1 MKYLFADLETFS
13 PLNLPQV
20 GSFRYAE
27 DCEILLWGYAID
39 TEPARVW
46 DCTNPQ
52 TKEMPEA
59 LAKALKEV
67 QAGERKIVWHNGMMF
82 DTVVLAAHGYHIPLE
97 MIVDTMVIAYQHGL
111 PGALGDLCD
120 VLRMPTDKAKDKDG
134 KRLVQLF
141 CKPQPECYRVR
152 RHDRYTKPEDWIK
165 FVNYCRLDVEAEREL
180 FKALPKWNCTEWEH
194 RLQVLDAEINRR
206 GVKVDI
212 ELAKAAVELSE
223 RRKGILAEE
232 TQRQTNGEVGAAT
245 QRDAL
250 IGYMAREYGWKID
263 TMTKAEL
270 EKRVDDPSV
279 PEPVRELLKLRLMST
294 KTSIQKFKAL
304 LRRVNKDGRMRGGLQ
319 FRGAARTG
327 RWCLTGDHEVL
338 TPNGWVRLD
347 EWQGG
352 EIACWNVDETV
363 DFMEAKALAFPYEGE
378 MCAIESKRVSQISTP
393 DHRMACAWGTKREWR
408 VKTAEECALGKVRI
422 PYYGR
427 RKLPWFCVEE
437 IPLRVAVMT
446 QADGHFS
453 SRGRVTFH
461 FKKERKVA
469 RCQMLLSAAGI
480 RFSRNTYETGTV
492 FTVYPSDIP
501 EWLRAFE
508 EKVFSP
514 ALFDA
519 DPDVFFDELSFW
531 DGSVST
537 KNSFQYS
544 TAVRANA
551 DFVQAFAHMS
561 GRAAIL
567 LERPGRKEGWSTIYT
582 LNIWENGSNRSVV
595 MPEAHSKQA
604 FKGTVYCA
612 ETKTGFFMVRRNGRV
627 WVTGN
632 SGRGMQLQNL
642 ARPTVSQ
649 KEIDFATE
657 VLKQRD
663 GTFECFYDD
672 PSVILPNLLRG
683 EIIAPA
689 GKKLIVADYSNV
701 EGRVLAWL
709 AGEEWKLQAF
719 RDFDAGHG
727 HDLYKLAYARAFGV
741 KPEDVTKPQRQI
753 GKVLELALGYGGGA
767 AAFARFASGYGMNL
781 NEMAEYVK
789 SSAPRADWLDAADS
803 YSFFAEKKMTGGLER
818 ETFIACETLKR
829 LWRKSNPK
837 IVQFWANVGQ
847 AVQKTIVSRESVRVG
862 YVAFARTESFL
873 VIRLPSGRLLC
884 YPSPKT
890 NPGVGKD
897 SFTYM
902 GVNQF
907 SRKWEKIESY
917 GAKACIA
924 AGTPVLCRDGWT
936 PIEDVTPQDEV
947 WDGVEW
953 VRQEGAVS
961 KGAKQTLTAYGVR
974 MTPDHKVLTTEG
986 WRDASQSE
994 KFSRADCRIPDGYGV
1009 CGFERASHAVE
1020 VPVRCLREDGCS
1032 EFQSTRAL
1040 QERQKPSVMRMP
1052 EREIHRREDRPARHE
1067 SDADMVSVALHEGA
1081 LRDPDRASMEELRG
1095 PRDHSLQGVE
1105 RVVREVLRGHGSDI
1119 PEGATARSNRQR
1131 EGLLEGQ
1138 LPMGIRSREL
1148 QQPAKDS
1155 ARGREAAC
1163 GLVAGNRNRYD
1174 DPVLQT
1180 GARLPEGASVRQ
1192 AGRDEQVYD
1201 LVNCGPRHRFVVL
1214 GEEGPL
1220 IVHNCENIT
1229 QAVACDLLSEGLLRM
1244 DAAGY
1249 KTVLTIHDEAI
1260 TEAPDTDEFTFKK
1273 MEHLMSTL
1281 PDWAPGLPLV
1291 AAGYEAD
1298 RYRKD

>member
-39 TEPARVW
+39 NEPARVW

-59 LAKALKEV
+59 LAKALKEA

-82 DTVVLAAHGYHIPLE
+82 DTVVLAAHGYPIPLE

-141 CKPQPECYRVR
+141 CKPQPECYKVR

-206 GVKVDI
+206 GMQIDVD
-212 ELAKAAVELSE
+212 LAEAAVELSE
-223 RRKGILAEE
+223 RNKKLLAEE

-250 IGYMAREYGWKID
+250 IDYMAREYGWKID

-319 FRGAARTG
+319 FRGASRTG
-327 RWCLTGDHEVL
+327 RW
-338 TPNGWVRLD
+338 
-347 EWQGG
+347 
-352 EIACWNVDETV
+352 
-363 DFMEAKALAFPYEGE
+363 
-378 MCAIESKRVSQISTP
+378 
-393 DHRMACAWGTKREWR
+393 
-408 VKTAEECALGKVRI
+408 
-422 PYYGR
+422 
-427 RKLPWFCVEE
+427 
-437 IPLRVAVMT
+437 
-446 QADGHFS
+446 
-453 SRGRVTFH
+453 
-461 FKKERKVA
+461 
-469 RCQMLLSAAGI
+469 
-480 RFSRNTYETGTV
+480 
-492 FTVYPSDIP
+492 
-501 EWLRAFE
+501 
-508 EKVFSP
+508 
-514 ALFDA
+514 
-519 DPDVFFDELSFW
+519 
-531 DGSVST
+531 
-537 KNSFQYS
+537 
-544 TAVRANA
+544 
-551 DFVQAFAHMS
+551 
-561 GRAAIL
+561 
-567 LERPGRKEGWSTIYT
+567 
-582 LNIWENGSNRSVV
+582 
-595 MPEAHSKQA
+595 
-604 FKGTVYCA
+604 
-612 ETKTGFFMVRRNGRV
+612 
-627 WVTGN
+627 
-632 SGRGMQLQNL
+632 SGRGFQGQNL

-649 KEIDFATE
+649 DEIDFATK

-683 EIIAPA
+683 EIIAPS

-727 HDLYKLAYARAFGV
+727 HDLYKLAYAKAFGV

-767 AAFARFASGYGMNL
+767 PAFARFAKAYGIDL
-781 NEMAEYVK
+781 SDMAEYVK
-789 SSAPRADWLDAADS
+789 STAPRAVWLEAVDG
-803 YSFFAEKKMTGGLER
+803 YPYFVEKNRTGGLER
-818 ETFIACETLKR
+818 EPFIACDVLKR

-847 AVQKTIVSRESVRVG
+847 AVQKAIVSRESVRVG

-1067 SDADMVSVALHEGA
+1067 PDADMVSVALHEGA

-1220 IVHNCENIT
+1220 IVHNCENVT

-1281 PDWAPGLPLV
+1281 PDWAPELPLV
-1291 AAGYEAD
+1291 AAGYEAY

>member
-39 TEPARVW
+39 NEPARVW
-46 DCTNPQ
+46 DRTNPQ

-120 VLRMPTDKAKDKDG
+120 VLSMPTDKAKDKDG

-141 CKPQPECYRVR
+141 CKPQPECYKVR

-250 IGYMAREYGWKID
+250 IDYMAREYGWKID

-642 ARPTVSQ
+642 ARPTMPQ
-649 KEIDFATE
+649 REIDFAAA
-657 VLKQRD
+657 VLKD
-663 GTFECFYDD
+663 GTFECFYED
-672 PSVILPNLLRG
+672 PSSVLPNLLRG

-767 AAFARFASGYGMNL
+767 PAFARFAKAYGIDL
-781 NEMAEYVK
+781 SDMAEYVK
-789 SSAPRADWLDAADS
+789 STAPRAVWLEAVDG
-803 YSFFAEKKMTGGLER
+803 YPYFVEKNRTGGLER
-818 ETFIACETLKR
+818 EPFIACDVLKR

-847 AVQKTIVSRESVRVG
+847 AVQKAIVSRESVRVG
-862 YVAFARTESFL
+862 YVAFTRTESFL

-917 GAKACIA
+917 GAKN
-924 AGTPVLCRDGWT
+924 V
-936 PIEDVTPQDEV
+936 
-947 WDGVEW
+947 
-953 VRQEGAVS
+953 
-961 KGAKQTLTAYGVR
+961 
-974 MTPDHKVLTTEG
+974 
-986 WRDASQSE
+986 
-994 KFSRADCRIPDGYGV
+994 
-1009 CGFERASHAVE
+1009 
-1020 VPVRCLREDGCS
+1020 
-1032 EFQSTRAL
+1032 
-1040 QERQKPSVMRMP
+1040 
-1052 EREIHRREDRPARHE
+1052 
-1067 SDADMVSVALHEGA
+1067 
-1081 LRDPDRASMEELRG
+1081 
-1095 PRDHSLQGVE
+1095 
-1105 RVVREVLRGHGSDI
+1105 
-1119 PEGATARSNRQR
+1119 
-1131 EGLLEGQ
+1131 
-1138 LPMGIRSREL
+1138 
-1148 QQPAKDS
+1148 
-1155 ARGREAAC
+1155 
-1163 GLVAGNRNRYD
+1163 
-1174 DPVLQT
+1174 
-1180 GARLPEGASVRQ
+1180 
-1192 AGRDEQVYD
+1192 
-1201 LVNCGPRHRFVVL
+1201 
-1214 GEEGPL
+1214 
-1220 IVHNCENIT
+1220 ENIT

-1281 PDWAPGLPLV
+1281 PDWAPELPLV
-1291 AAGYEAD
+1291 AAGYEAY

>member
-39 TEPARVW
+39 NEPARVW
-46 DCTNPQ
+46 DCTNPR

-82 DTVVLAAHGYHIPLE
+82 DTVVLAAHGYPIPLE

-141 CKPQPECYRVR
+141 CKPQPECYKVR

-180 FKALPKWNCTEWEH
+180 FRALPKWNCTEWEH

-250 IGYMAREYGWKID
+250 IDYMAREYGWKID

-595 MPEAHSKQA
+595 TPEAHSKQA

-642 ARPTVSQ
+642 ARPTMPQ
-649 KEIDFATE
+649 REIDFAAA
-657 VLKQRD
+657 VLKD
-663 GTFECFYDD
+663 GTFECFYED
-672 PSVILPNLLRG
+672 PSSVLPNLLRG

-727 HDLYKLAYARAFGV
+727 HDLYKLAYAKAFGV

-767 AAFARFASGYGMNL
+767 PAFARFAKAYGIDL
-781 NEMAEYVK
+781 SDMAEYVK
-789 SSAPRADWLDAADS
+789 STAPRAVWLEAVDG
-803 YSFFAEKKMTGGLER
+803 YPYFVEKNRTGGLER
-818 ETFIACETLKR
+818 EAFIACDVLKR
-829 LWRKSNPK
+829 LWRKTNPK

-847 AVQKTIVSRESVRVG
+847 AVQKAIVSRESVRVG
-862 YVAFARTESFL
+862 YVAFTRTESFL

-917 GAKACIA
+917 GAKN
-924 AGTPVLCRDGWT
+924 V
-936 PIEDVTPQDEV
+936 
-947 WDGVEW
+947 
-953 VRQEGAVS
+953 
-961 KGAKQTLTAYGVR
+961 
-974 MTPDHKVLTTEG
+974 
-986 WRDASQSE
+986 
-994 KFSRADCRIPDGYGV
+994 
-1009 CGFERASHAVE
+1009 
-1020 VPVRCLREDGCS
+1020 
-1032 EFQSTRAL
+1032 
-1040 QERQKPSVMRMP
+1040 
-1052 EREIHRREDRPARHE
+1052 
-1067 SDADMVSVALHEGA
+1067 
-1081 LRDPDRASMEELRG
+1081 
-1095 PRDHSLQGVE
+1095 
-1105 RVVREVLRGHGSDI
+1105 
-1119 PEGATARSNRQR
+1119 
-1131 EGLLEGQ
+1131 
-1138 LPMGIRSREL
+1138 
-1148 QQPAKDS
+1148 
-1155 ARGREAAC
+1155 
-1163 GLVAGNRNRYD
+1163 
-1174 DPVLQT
+1174 
-1180 GARLPEGASVRQ
+1180 
-1192 AGRDEQVYD
+1192 
-1201 LVNCGPRHRFVVL
+1201 
-1214 GEEGPL
+1214 
-1220 IVHNCENIT
+1220 ENIT

-1291 AAGYEAD
+1291 AAGYEAY

>member
-1 MKYLFADLETFS
+1 MKLLYCDLETFS

-27 DCEILLWGYAID
+27 DCEILLWGYAVD
-39 TEPARVW
+39 DEPARVW
-46 DCTNPQ
+46 DCTNPK

-67 QAGERKIVWHNGMMF
+67 RAGERKIVWHNGMMF
-82 DTVVLAAHGYHIPLE
+82 DTVVLEALGYPIPLD
-97 MIVDTMVIAYQHGL
+97 MIIDTMVVAYQHGL

-141 CKPQPECYRVR
+141 CKPQPDCYKVR
-152 RHDRYTKPEDWIK
+152 RHTRDTKPEDWVK
-165 FVNYCRLDVEAEREL
+165 FVNYCRLDVEAERAL
-180 FKALPKWNCTEWEH
+180 YKALPKWNCTPWEH

-206 GVKVDI
+206 GVMVDV
-212 ELAKAAVELSE
+212 ELAEAAVELSE

-250 IGYMAREYGWKID
+250 IDYMFRHYGWKIES
-263 TMTKAEL
+263 MTKSEL

-304 LRRVNKDGRMRGGLQ
+304 LRRINKDGRMRGCLQ
-319 FRGAARTG
+319 FRGASRTG
-327 RWCLTGDHEVL
+327 RW
-338 TPNGWVRLD
+338 
-347 EWQGG
+347 
-352 EIACWNVDETV
+352 
-363 DFMEAKALAFPYEGE
+363 
-378 MCAIESKRVSQISTP
+378 
-393 DHRMACAWGTKREWR
+393 
-408 VKTAEECALGKVRI
+408 
-422 PYYGR
+422 
-427 RKLPWFCVEE
+427 
-437 IPLRVAVMT
+437 
-446 QADGHFS
+446 S
-453 SRGRVTFH
+453 S
-461 FKKERKVA
+461 
-469 RCQMLLSAAGI
+469 
-480 RFSRNTYETGTV
+480 
-492 FTVYPSDIP
+492 
-501 EWLRAFE
+501 
-508 EKVFSP
+508 
-514 ALFDA
+514 
-519 DPDVFFDELSFW
+519 
-531 DGSVST
+531 
-537 KNSFQYS
+537 
-544 TAVRANA
+544 
-551 DFVQAFAHMS
+551 
-561 GRAAIL
+561 
-567 LERPGRKEGWSTIYT
+567 
-582 LNIWENGSNRSVV
+582 
-595 MPEAHSKQA
+595 
-604 FKGTVYCA
+604 
-612 ETKTGFFMVRRNGRV
+612 
-627 WVTGN
+627 
-632 SGRGMQLQNL
+632 RGMQLQNL

-657 VLKQRD
+657 VLKPRD

-727 HDLYKLAYARAFGV
+727 HDLYKLAYAKAFGV

-781 NEMAEYVK
+781 SEMSEYVK

-829 LWRKSNPK
+829 LWRKTNPK
-837 IVQFWANVGQ
+837 IVQFWANAGN
-847 AVQKTIVSRESVRVG
+847 AVQKAIVSRESVRVG
-862 YVAFARTESFL
+862 YVSFTRTKSFL
-873 VIRLPSGRLLC
+873 VARLPSGRLLC

-890 NPGVGKD
+890 NPSVGKD

-902 GVNQF
+902 GMNQF

-924 AGTPVLCRDGWT
+924 AGTPVLCRNGWT

-974 MTPDHKVLTTEG
+974 MTPDHKVLTAEG

-1009 CGFERASHAVE
+1009 CRFGRASHAVE

-1040 QERQKPSVMRMP
+1040 QERQKPSVMRLP
-1052 EREIHRREDRPARHE
+1052 EREIHRREDRPARNE
-1067 SDADMVSVALHEGA
+1067 SDTDMVSVALHEGA

-1131 EGLLEGQ
+1131 ERLLEGQ

-1155 ARGREAAC
+1155 ARGREATC

-1174 DPVLQT
+1174 DPVLQA

-1249 KTVLTIHDEAI
+1249 KTILTIHDEAI
-1260 TEAPDTDEFTFKK
+1260 TEVPDSDEFTFQK
-1273 MEHLMSTL
+1273 MEHLMSEL

-1291 AAGYEAD
+1291 AAGYEAY

>member
-39 TEPARVW
+39 NEPARVW

-141 CKPQPECYRVR
+141 CKPQPECYKVR

-206 GVKVDI
+206 GMQIDVD
-212 ELAKAAVELSE
+212 LAEAAVELSE
-223 RRKGILAEE
+223 RNKKLLAEE

-250 IGYMAREYGWKID
+250 IDYMAREYGWKID

-319 FRGAARTG
+319 FRGASRTG
-327 RWCLTGDHEVL
+327 RW
-338 TPNGWVRLD
+338 
-347 EWQGG
+347 
-352 EIACWNVDETV
+352 
-363 DFMEAKALAFPYEGE
+363 
-378 MCAIESKRVSQISTP
+378 
-393 DHRMACAWGTKREWR
+393 
-408 VKTAEECALGKVRI
+408 
-422 PYYGR
+422 
-427 RKLPWFCVEE
+427 
-437 IPLRVAVMT
+437 
-446 QADGHFS
+446 
-453 SRGRVTFH
+453 
-461 FKKERKVA
+461 
-469 RCQMLLSAAGI
+469 
-480 RFSRNTYETGTV
+480 
-492 FTVYPSDIP
+492 
-501 EWLRAFE
+501 
-508 EKVFSP
+508 
-514 ALFDA
+514 
-519 DPDVFFDELSFW
+519 
-531 DGSVST
+531 
-537 KNSFQYS
+537 
-544 TAVRANA
+544 
-551 DFVQAFAHMS
+551 
-561 GRAAIL
+561 
-567 LERPGRKEGWSTIYT
+567 
-582 LNIWENGSNRSVV
+582 
-595 MPEAHSKQA
+595 
-604 FKGTVYCA
+604 
-612 ETKTGFFMVRRNGRV
+612 
-627 WVTGN
+627 
-632 SGRGMQLQNL
+632 SGRGFQGQNL

-683 EIIAPA
+683 EIIAPP

-727 HDLYKLAYARAFGV
+727 HDLYKLAYAKAFGV

-767 AAFARFASGYGMNL
+767 PAFARFAKAYGIDL
-781 NEMAEYVK
+781 SDMAEYVK
-789 SSAPRADWLDAADS
+789 STAPRAVWLEAVDG
-803 YSFFAEKKMTGGLER
+803 YPYFVEKNRTGGLER
-818 ETFIACETLKR
+818 EPFIACDVLKR

-847 AVQKTIVSRESVRVG
+847 AVQKAIVSREGVRVG

-1229 QAVACDLLSEGLLRM
+1229 QGVACDLLSEGLLRM

-1260 TEAPDTDEFTFKK
+1260 TEAPDTDEYTFQK

-1281 PDWAPGLPLV
+1281 PDWAPELPLV
-1291 AAGYEAD
+1291 AAGYEAY

>member
-39 TEPARVW
+39 DKPARVW

-141 CKPQPECYRVR
+141 CKPQPECYKVR

-180 FKALPKWNCTEWEH
+180 FNVLPKWNCTEWEH

-206 GVKVDI
+206 GMQIDV
-212 ELAKAAVELSE
+212 ELAEAAVELSE
-223 RRKGILAEE
+223 RNKKLLAEE

-250 IGYMAREYGWKID
+250 IDYMAREYGWKID

-304 LRRVNKDGRMRGGLQ
+304 LRRVNKDGRIRGGLQ

-327 RWCLTGDHEVL
+327 RWG
-338 TPNGWVRLD
+338 
-347 EWQGG
+347 
-352 EIACWNVDETV
+352 
-363 DFMEAKALAFPYEGE
+363 
-378 MCAIESKRVSQISTP
+378 
-393 DHRMACAWGTKREWR
+393 
-408 VKTAEECALGKVRI
+408 
-422 PYYGR
+422 
-427 RKLPWFCVEE
+427 
-437 IPLRVAVMT
+437 
-446 QADGHFS
+446 
-453 SRGRVTFH
+453 
-461 FKKERKVA
+461 
-469 RCQMLLSAAGI
+469 
-480 RFSRNTYETGTV
+480 
-492 FTVYPSDIP
+492 
-501 EWLRAFE
+501 
-508 EKVFSP
+508 
-514 ALFDA
+514 
-519 DPDVFFDELSFW
+519 
-531 DGSVST
+531 
-537 KNSFQYS
+537 
-544 TAVRANA
+544 
-551 DFVQAFAHMS
+551 
-561 GRAAIL
+561 
-567 LERPGRKEGWSTIYT
+567 
-582 LNIWENGSNRSVV
+582 
-595 MPEAHSKQA
+595 
-604 FKGTVYCA
+604 
-612 ETKTGFFMVRRNGRV
+612 
-627 WVTGN
+627 
-632 SGRGMQLQNL
+632 GRGFQPQNL
-642 ARPTVSQ
+642 ARPTMPQ
-649 KEIDFATE
+649 REIDFAAV
-657 VLKQRD
+657 VLKD
-663 GTFECFYDD
+663 GTFECFYED
-672 PSVILPNLLRG
+672 PSSVLPNLLRG

-767 AAFARFASGYGMNL
+767 PAFARFAKAYGIDL
-781 NEMAEYVK
+781 SDMAEYVK
-789 SSAPRADWLDAADS
+789 STAPRAVWLEAVDG
-803 YSFFAEKKMTGGLER
+803 YPYFVEKNRTGGLER
-818 ETFIACETLKR
+818 EAFIACDVLKR
-829 LWRKSNPK
+829 LWRKTNPK

-847 AVQKTIVSRESVRVG
+847 AVQKAIVSRESVRVG

-917 GAKACIA
+917 GAKN
-924 AGTPVLCRDGWT
+924 V
-936 PIEDVTPQDEV
+936 
-947 WDGVEW
+947 
-953 VRQEGAVS
+953 
-961 KGAKQTLTAYGVR
+961 
-974 MTPDHKVLTTEG
+974 
-986 WRDASQSE
+986 
-994 KFSRADCRIPDGYGV
+994 
-1009 CGFERASHAVE
+1009 
-1020 VPVRCLREDGCS
+1020 
-1032 EFQSTRAL
+1032 
-1040 QERQKPSVMRMP
+1040 
-1052 EREIHRREDRPARHE
+1052 
-1067 SDADMVSVALHEGA
+1067 
-1081 LRDPDRASMEELRG
+1081 
-1095 PRDHSLQGVE
+1095 
-1105 RVVREVLRGHGSDI
+1105 
-1119 PEGATARSNRQR
+1119 
-1131 EGLLEGQ
+1131 
-1138 LPMGIRSREL
+1138 
-1148 QQPAKDS
+1148 
-1155 ARGREAAC
+1155 
-1163 GLVAGNRNRYD
+1163 
-1174 DPVLQT
+1174 
-1180 GARLPEGASVRQ
+1180 
-1192 AGRDEQVYD
+1192 
-1201 LVNCGPRHRFVVL
+1201 
-1214 GEEGPL
+1214 
-1220 IVHNCENIT
+1220 ENIT

-1291 AAGYEAD
+1291 AAGYEAY

>member
-39 TEPARVW
+39 NEPARVW
-46 DCTNPQ
+46 DRTNPQ

-120 VLRMPTDKAKDKDG
+120 VLSMPTDKAKDKDG

-141 CKPQPECYRVR
+141 CKPQPECYKVR

-250 IGYMAREYGWKID
+250 IDYMAREYGWKID

-453 SRGRVTFH
+453 SRGRVTFR

-642 ARPTVSQ
+642 ARPTMPQ
-649 KEIDFATE
+649 REIDFAAA
-657 VLKQRD
+657 VLKD
-663 GTFECFYDD
+663 GTFECFYED
-672 PSVILPNLLRG
+672 PSSVLPNLLRG
-683 EIIAPA
+683 EIIAPS

-767 AAFARFASGYGMNL
+767 AAFARFASGYGMDL

-789 SSAPRADWLDAADS
+789 SSAPRANWLDAADS

-847 AVQKTIVSRESVRVG
+847 AVQKAIVSRESVRVG
-862 YVAFARTESFL
+862 YVAFTRTESFL

-917 GAKACIA
+917 GAKN
-924 AGTPVLCRDGWT
+924 V
-936 PIEDVTPQDEV
+936 
-947 WDGVEW
+947 
-953 VRQEGAVS
+953 
-961 KGAKQTLTAYGVR
+961 
-974 MTPDHKVLTTEG
+974 
-986 WRDASQSE
+986 
-994 KFSRADCRIPDGYGV
+994 
-1009 CGFERASHAVE
+1009 
-1020 VPVRCLREDGCS
+1020 
-1032 EFQSTRAL
+1032 
-1040 QERQKPSVMRMP
+1040 
-1052 EREIHRREDRPARHE
+1052 
-1067 SDADMVSVALHEGA
+1067 
-1081 LRDPDRASMEELRG
+1081 
-1095 PRDHSLQGVE
+1095 
-1105 RVVREVLRGHGSDI
+1105 
-1119 PEGATARSNRQR
+1119 
-1131 EGLLEGQ
+1131 
-1138 LPMGIRSREL
+1138 
-1148 QQPAKDS
+1148 
-1155 ARGREAAC
+1155 
-1163 GLVAGNRNRYD
+1163 
-1174 DPVLQT
+1174 
-1180 GARLPEGASVRQ
+1180 
-1192 AGRDEQVYD
+1192 
-1201 LVNCGPRHRFVVL
+1201 
-1214 GEEGPL
+1214 
-1220 IVHNCENIT
+1220 ENIT

-1260 TEAPDTDEFTFKK
+1260 TEAPDTDEFTFQK

-1291 AAGYEAD
+1291 AAGYEAY

>member
-39 TEPARVW
+39 NEPARVW

-141 CKPQPECYRVR
+141 CKPQPECYKVR

-206 GVKVDI
+206 GMQIDV
-212 ELAKAAVELSE
+212 ELAEAAVDLSE
-223 RRKGILAEE
+223 RNKKLLAEE

-250 IGYMAREYGWKID
+250 IDYMAREYGWKID

-319 FRGAARTG
+319 FRGASRTG
-327 RWCLTGDHEVL
+327 RW
-338 TPNGWVRLD
+338 
-347 EWQGG
+347 
-352 EIACWNVDETV
+352 
-363 DFMEAKALAFPYEGE
+363 
-378 MCAIESKRVSQISTP
+378 
-393 DHRMACAWGTKREWR
+393 
-408 VKTAEECALGKVRI
+408 
-422 PYYGR
+422 
-427 RKLPWFCVEE
+427 
-437 IPLRVAVMT
+437 
-446 QADGHFS
+446 
-453 SRGRVTFH
+453 
-461 FKKERKVA
+461 
-469 RCQMLLSAAGI
+469 
-480 RFSRNTYETGTV
+480 
-492 FTVYPSDIP
+492 
-501 EWLRAFE
+501 
-508 EKVFSP
+508 
-514 ALFDA
+514 
-519 DPDVFFDELSFW
+519 
-531 DGSVST
+531 
-537 KNSFQYS
+537 
-544 TAVRANA
+544 
-551 DFVQAFAHMS
+551 
-561 GRAAIL
+561 
-567 LERPGRKEGWSTIYT
+567 
-582 LNIWENGSNRSVV
+582 
-595 MPEAHSKQA
+595 
-604 FKGTVYCA
+604 
-612 ETKTGFFMVRRNGRV
+612 
-627 WVTGN
+627 
-632 SGRGMQLQNL
+632 SGRGFQGQNL

-719 RDFDAGHG
+719 RDFDAGYG

-767 AAFARFASGYGMNL
+767 PAFARFAKAYGIDL
-781 NEMAEYVK
+781 SDMAEYVK
-789 SSAPRADWLDAADS
+789 STAPRAVWLEAVDG
-803 YSFFAEKKMTGGLER
+803 YPYFVEKNRTGGLER
-818 ETFIACETLKR
+818 EAFIACETLKR
-829 LWRKSNPK
+829 LWRKTNPK

-847 AVQKTIVSRESVRVG
+847 AVQKAIVSRESVRVG

-890 NPGVGKD
+890 NPSVGKD
-897 SFTYM
+897 SFTYA
-902 GVNQF
+902 GTNQF

-924 AGTPVLCRDGWT
+924 AGTPVLCRNGWT
-936 PIEDVTPQDEV
+936 PIEDVTPLDEV

-953 VRQEGAVS
+953 VPQFGPVNNGTRECI
-961 KGAKQTLTAYGVR
+961 KAYGVW
-974 MTPDHKVLTTEG
+974 MTPDHKVLTVEG
-986 WRDASQSE
+986 WKDAASQFDRAEVRLPNSCFRGRVASTE
-994 KFSRADCRIPDGYGV
+994 EAGMDVHMQCVRQCQDANNGRTSMEGKTPVCHGLRVPPRPFAKFWIEDPRHVAIAALPYLLRDDKSVLRSFYEGLC
-1009 CGFERASHAVE
+1009 AV
-1020 VPVRCLREDGCS
+1020 RRSGHYCLR
-1032 EFQSTRAL
+1032 
-1040 QERQKPSVMRMP
+1040 P
-1052 EREIHRREDRPARHE
+1052 
-1067 SDADMVSVALHEGA
+1067 VA
-1081 LRDPDRASMEELRG
+1081 
-1095 PRDHSLQGVE
+1095 
-1105 RVVREVLRGHGSDI
+1105 RVVRELLGGYGGRLR
-1119 PEGATARSNRQR
+1119 RQPNA
-1131 EGLLEGQ
+1131 GQEGQ
-1138 LPMGIRSREL
+1138 LRALLARKLPVGVCREAS
-1148 QQPAKDS
+1148 QQPTEH
-1155 ARGREAAC
+1155 RFVPREADSRM
-1163 GLVAGNRNRYD
+1163 GPRVGHIEKHHFESHSS
-1174 DPVLQT
+1174 
-1180 GARLPEGASVRQ
+1180 RLPGTPSTAQGQIAKEVF
-1192 AGRDEQVYD
+1192 D
-1201 LVNCGPRHRFVVL
+1201 LTNCGPRHRFVVL

-1260 TEAPDTDEFTFKK
+1260 TEAPDTDEFTFQK

-1291 AAGYEAD
+1291 AAGYEAY

>member
-39 TEPARVW
+39 NEPARVW

-67 QAGERKIVWHNGMMF
+67 QAGERKIVWHNGMSF

-141 CKPQPECYRVR
+141 CKPQPECYKVR

-250 IGYMAREYGWKID
+250 IDYMAREYGWKID

-642 ARPTVSQ
+642 ARPTMPQ
-649 KEIDFATE
+649 REIDFAAA
-657 VLKQRD
+657 VLKD
-663 GTFECFYDD
+663 GTFECFYED
-672 PSVILPNLLRG
+672 PSSVLPNLLRG

-767 AAFARFASGYGMNL
+767 AAFARFASGYGMDL

-789 SSAPRADWLDAADS
+789 SSAPRANWLDAADS

-847 AVQKTIVSRESVRVG
+847 AVQKAIVSRESVRVG
-862 YVAFARTESFL
+862 YVAFTRTESFL

-917 GAKACIA
+917 GAKN
-924 AGTPVLCRDGWT
+924 V
-936 PIEDVTPQDEV
+936 
-947 WDGVEW
+947 
-953 VRQEGAVS
+953 
-961 KGAKQTLTAYGVR
+961 
-974 MTPDHKVLTTEG
+974 
-986 WRDASQSE
+986 
-994 KFSRADCRIPDGYGV
+994 
-1009 CGFERASHAVE
+1009 
-1020 VPVRCLREDGCS
+1020 
-1032 EFQSTRAL
+1032 
-1040 QERQKPSVMRMP
+1040 
-1052 EREIHRREDRPARHE
+1052 
-1067 SDADMVSVALHEGA
+1067 
-1081 LRDPDRASMEELRG
+1081 
-1095 PRDHSLQGVE
+1095 
-1105 RVVREVLRGHGSDI
+1105 
-1119 PEGATARSNRQR
+1119 
-1131 EGLLEGQ
+1131 
-1138 LPMGIRSREL
+1138 
-1148 QQPAKDS
+1148 
-1155 ARGREAAC
+1155 
-1163 GLVAGNRNRYD
+1163 
-1174 DPVLQT
+1174 
-1180 GARLPEGASVRQ
+1180 
-1192 AGRDEQVYD
+1192 
-1201 LVNCGPRHRFVVL
+1201 
-1214 GEEGPL
+1214 
-1220 IVHNCENIT
+1220 ENIT

-1281 PDWAPGLPLV
+1281 PDWAPELPLV
-1291 AAGYEAD
+1291 AAGYEAY

>member
-39 TEPARVW
+39 NEPARVW

-180 FKALPKWNCTEWEH
+180 FNVLPKWNCTEWEH

-206 GVKVDI
+206 GMQIDV
-212 ELAKAAVELSE
+212 ELAEAAVELSE
-223 RRKGILAEE
+223 RNKKLLAEE
-232 TQRQTNGEVGAAT
+232 TQRQTRGEVGAAT

-250 IGYMAREYGWKID
+250 IDYMAREYGWKID

-279 PEPVRELLKLRLMST
+279 PDPVRELLKLRLMST

-304 LRRVNKDGRMRGGLQ
+304 LRRVNKDGRIRGGLQ

-327 RWCLTGDHEVL
+327 RWG
-338 TPNGWVRLD
+338 
-347 EWQGG
+347 
-352 EIACWNVDETV
+352 
-363 DFMEAKALAFPYEGE
+363 
-378 MCAIESKRVSQISTP
+378 
-393 DHRMACAWGTKREWR
+393 
-408 VKTAEECALGKVRI
+408 
-422 PYYGR
+422 
-427 RKLPWFCVEE
+427 
-437 IPLRVAVMT
+437 
-446 QADGHFS
+446 
-453 SRGRVTFH
+453 
-461 FKKERKVA
+461 
-469 RCQMLLSAAGI
+469 
-480 RFSRNTYETGTV
+480 
-492 FTVYPSDIP
+492 
-501 EWLRAFE
+501 
-508 EKVFSP
+508 
-514 ALFDA
+514 
-519 DPDVFFDELSFW
+519 
-531 DGSVST
+531 
-537 KNSFQYS
+537 
-544 TAVRANA
+544 
-551 DFVQAFAHMS
+551 
-561 GRAAIL
+561 
-567 LERPGRKEGWSTIYT
+567 
-582 LNIWENGSNRSVV
+582 
-595 MPEAHSKQA
+595 
-604 FKGTVYCA
+604 
-612 ETKTGFFMVRRNGRV
+612 
-627 WVTGN
+627 
-632 SGRGMQLQNL
+632 GRGFQPQNL
-642 ARPTVSQ
+642 ARPTMPQ
-649 KEIDFATE
+649 REIDFAAA
-657 VLKQRD
+657 VLKD
-663 GTFECFYDD
+663 GTFECFYED
-672 PSVILPNLLRG
+672 PSSVLPNLLRG

-767 AAFARFASGYGMNL
+767 PAFARFAKAYGIDL
-781 NEMAEYVK
+781 SDMAEYVK
-789 SSAPRADWLDAADS
+789 STAPRAVWLEAVDG
-803 YSFFAEKKMTGGLER
+803 YPYFVEKNRTGGLER
-818 ETFIACETLKR
+818 EAFIACDVLKR

-847 AVQKTIVSRESVRVG
+847 AVQKAIVSRESVRVG
-862 YVAFARTESFL
+862 YVAFTRTESFL

-890 NPGVGKD
+890 NPSVGKD
-897 SFTYM
+897 SFTYA
-902 GVNQF
+902 GTNQF

-924 AGTPVLCRDGWT
+924 AGTPVLCRNGWT
-936 PIEDVTPQDEV
+936 PIEDVTPLDEV

-953 VRQEGAVS
+953 VSQFGPVNNGTRECI
-961 KGAKQTLTAYGVR
+961 KAYGVW
-974 MTPDHKVLTTEG
+974 MTPDHKVLTVEG
-986 WRDASQSE
+986 WKDAASQFDRAEVRLPNSCFRGRVASTE
-994 KFSRADCRIPDGYGV
+994 EAGMEVHMQCVRQCQDANNGRTSMEGKTPVCHGLRVPPRPFAKFWIEDPRHVAIAALPYLLRDDKSVLRSFYEGLC
-1009 CGFERASHAVE
+1009 AV
-1020 VPVRCLREDGCS
+1020 RRSGHYCLR
-1032 EFQSTRAL
+1032 
-1040 QERQKPSVMRMP
+1040 P
-1052 EREIHRREDRPARHE
+1052 
-1067 SDADMVSVALHEGA
+1067 VA
-1081 LRDPDRASMEELRG
+1081 
-1095 PRDHSLQGVE
+1095 
-1105 RVVREVLRGHGSDI
+1105 RVVRELLGGYGGRLR
-1119 PEGATARSNRQR
+1119 RQPNA
-1131 EGLLEGQ
+1131 GQEGQ
-1138 LPMGIRSREL
+1138 LRALLARKLPVGVCREAS
-1148 QQPAKDS
+1148 QQPTEH
-1155 ARGREAAC
+1155 RFVPREADSRM
-1163 GLVAGNRNRYD
+1163 GPRVGHIEKHHFESHSS
-1174 DPVLQT
+1174 
-1180 GARLPEGASVRQ
+1180 RLPGTPSTAQGQIAKEVF
-1192 AGRDEQVYD
+1192 D
-1201 LVNCGPRHRFVVL
+1201 LTNCGPRHRFVVL

-1260 TEAPDTDEFTFKK
+1260 TEAPDTDEYTFKK

-1291 AAGYEAD
+1291 AAGYEAY

>member
-13 PLNLPQV
+13 PFNLPQV

-39 TEPARVW
+39 NEPARVW

-67 QAGERKIVWHNGMMF
+67 QSGERKIVWHNGMMF

-120 VLRMPTDKAKDKDG
+120 VLSMPTDKAKDKDG

-141 CKPQPECYRVR
+141 CKPQPECYKVR

-250 IGYMAREYGWKID
+250 IDYMAREYGWKID

-453 SRGRVTFH
+453 GRGRVTFH

-642 ARPTVSQ
+642 ARPTMPQ
-649 KEIDFATE
+649 KEIDFAAA
-657 VLKQRD
+657 VLKD
-663 GTFECFYDD
+663 GTFECFYED
-672 PSVILPNLLRG
+672 PSSVLPNLLRG

-727 HDLYKLAYARAFGV
+727 HDLYKLAYAKAFGV

-767 AAFARFASGYGMNL
+767 AAFARFASGYGMDL

-789 SSAPRADWLDAADS
+789 SSAPRANWLDAADS

-847 AVQKTIVSRESVRVG
+847 AVQKAIVSRESVRVG
-862 YVAFARTESFL
+862 YVAFTRTESFL

-917 GAKACIA
+917 GAKN
-924 AGTPVLCRDGWT
+924 V
-936 PIEDVTPQDEV
+936 
-947 WDGVEW
+947 
-953 VRQEGAVS
+953 
-961 KGAKQTLTAYGVR
+961 
-974 MTPDHKVLTTEG
+974 
-986 WRDASQSE
+986 
-994 KFSRADCRIPDGYGV
+994 
-1009 CGFERASHAVE
+1009 
-1020 VPVRCLREDGCS
+1020 
-1032 EFQSTRAL
+1032 
-1040 QERQKPSVMRMP
+1040 
-1052 EREIHRREDRPARHE
+1052 
-1067 SDADMVSVALHEGA
+1067 
-1081 LRDPDRASMEELRG
+1081 
-1095 PRDHSLQGVE
+1095 
-1105 RVVREVLRGHGSDI
+1105 
-1119 PEGATARSNRQR
+1119 
-1131 EGLLEGQ
+1131 
-1138 LPMGIRSREL
+1138 
-1148 QQPAKDS
+1148 
-1155 ARGREAAC
+1155 
-1163 GLVAGNRNRYD
+1163 
-1174 DPVLQT
+1174 
-1180 GARLPEGASVRQ
+1180 
-1192 AGRDEQVYD
+1192 
-1201 LVNCGPRHRFVVL
+1201 
-1214 GEEGPL
+1214 
-1220 IVHNCENIT
+1220 ENIT

-1281 PDWAPGLPLV
+1281 PDWAPELPLV
-1291 AAGYEAD
+1291 AAGYEAY

>member
-39 TEPARVW
+39 NEPARVW

-120 VLRMPTDKAKDKDG
+120 ALRMPTDKAKDKDG

-141 CKPQPECYRVR
+141 CKPQPECYKVR

-250 IGYMAREYGWKID
+250 IDYMAREYGWKID

-642 ARPTVSQ
+642 ARPTMPQ
-649 KEIDFATE
+649 KEIDFAAA
-657 VLKQRD
+657 VLKD
-663 GTFECFYDD
+663 GTFECFYED
-672 PSVILPNLLRG
+672 PSSVLPNLLRG

-767 AAFARFASGYGMNL
+767 PAFARFAKAYGIDL
-781 NEMAEYVK
+781 SDMAEYVK
-789 SSAPRADWLDAADS
+789 STAQRAVWLEAVDG
-803 YSFFAEKKMTGGLER
+803 YPYFVEKNRTGGLER
-818 ETFIACETLKR
+818 EAFIACDVLKR
-829 LWRKSNPK
+829 LWRKTNPK

-847 AVQKTIVSRESVRVG
+847 AVQKAIVSRESVRVG

-917 GAKACIA
+917 GAKN
-924 AGTPVLCRDGWT
+924 V
-936 PIEDVTPQDEV
+936 
-947 WDGVEW
+947 
-953 VRQEGAVS
+953 
-961 KGAKQTLTAYGVR
+961 
-974 MTPDHKVLTTEG
+974 
-986 WRDASQSE
+986 
-994 KFSRADCRIPDGYGV
+994 
-1009 CGFERASHAVE
+1009 
-1020 VPVRCLREDGCS
+1020 
-1032 EFQSTRAL
+1032 
-1040 QERQKPSVMRMP
+1040 
-1052 EREIHRREDRPARHE
+1052 
-1067 SDADMVSVALHEGA
+1067 
-1081 LRDPDRASMEELRG
+1081 
-1095 PRDHSLQGVE
+1095 
-1105 RVVREVLRGHGSDI
+1105 
-1119 PEGATARSNRQR
+1119 
-1131 EGLLEGQ
+1131 
-1138 LPMGIRSREL
+1138 
-1148 QQPAKDS
+1148 
-1155 ARGREAAC
+1155 
-1163 GLVAGNRNRYD
+1163 
-1174 DPVLQT
+1174 
-1180 GARLPEGASVRQ
+1180 
-1192 AGRDEQVYD
+1192 
-1201 LVNCGPRHRFVVL
+1201 
-1214 GEEGPL
+1214 
-1220 IVHNCENIT
+1220 ENIT

-1291 AAGYEAD
+1291 AAGYEAY

>member
-141 CKPQPECYRVR
+141 CKPQPECYKVR

-250 IGYMAREYGWKID
+250 IDYMAREYGWKID

-642 ARPTVSQ
+642 ARPTMPQ
-649 KEIDFATE
+649 KEIDFAAA
-657 VLKQRD
+657 VLKD
-663 GTFECFYDD
+663 GTFECFYED
-672 PSVILPNLLRG
+672 PSSVLPNLLRG

-727 HDLYKLAYARAFGV
+727 HDLYKLAYAKAFGV

-767 AAFARFASGYGMNL
+767 AAFARFASGYGMDL

-789 SSAPRADWLDAADS
+789 SSAPRANWLDAADS

-847 AVQKTIVSRESVRVG
+847 AVQKAIVSRESVRVG
-862 YVAFARTESFL
+862 YVAFTRTESFL

-917 GAKACIA
+917 GAKN
-924 AGTPVLCRDGWT
+924 V
-936 PIEDVTPQDEV
+936 
-947 WDGVEW
+947 
-953 VRQEGAVS
+953 
-961 KGAKQTLTAYGVR
+961 
-974 MTPDHKVLTTEG
+974 
-986 WRDASQSE
+986 
-994 KFSRADCRIPDGYGV
+994 
-1009 CGFERASHAVE
+1009 
-1020 VPVRCLREDGCS
+1020 
-1032 EFQSTRAL
+1032 
-1040 QERQKPSVMRMP
+1040 
-1052 EREIHRREDRPARHE
+1052 
-1067 SDADMVSVALHEGA
+1067 
-1081 LRDPDRASMEELRG
+1081 
-1095 PRDHSLQGVE
+1095 
-1105 RVVREVLRGHGSDI
+1105 
-1119 PEGATARSNRQR
+1119 
-1131 EGLLEGQ
+1131 
-1138 LPMGIRSREL
+1138 
-1148 QQPAKDS
+1148 
-1155 ARGREAAC
+1155 
-1163 GLVAGNRNRYD
+1163 
-1174 DPVLQT
+1174 
-1180 GARLPEGASVRQ
+1180 
-1192 AGRDEQVYD
+1192 
-1201 LVNCGPRHRFVVL
+1201 
-1214 GEEGPL
+1214 
-1220 IVHNCENIT
+1220 ENIT

-1281 PDWAPGLPLV
+1281 PDWAPELPLV
-1291 AAGYEAD
+1291 AAGYEAY

>member
-39 TEPARVW
+39 NEPARVW

-120 VLRMPTDKAKDKDG
+120 VLSMPTDKAKDKDG

-141 CKPQPECYRVR
+141 CKPQPECYKVR

-206 GVKVDI
+206 GMQIDVD
-212 ELAKAAVELSE
+212 LAEAAVELSE
-223 RRKGILAEE
+223 RNKKLLAEE

-250 IGYMAREYGWKID
+250 IDYMAREYGWKID

-304 LRRVNKDGRMRGGLQ
+304 LRRVNKDGRIRGGLQ

-327 RWCLTGDHEVL
+327 RWG
-338 TPNGWVRLD
+338 
-347 EWQGG
+347 
-352 EIACWNVDETV
+352 
-363 DFMEAKALAFPYEGE
+363 
-378 MCAIESKRVSQISTP
+378 
-393 DHRMACAWGTKREWR
+393 
-408 VKTAEECALGKVRI
+408 
-422 PYYGR
+422 
-427 RKLPWFCVEE
+427 
-437 IPLRVAVMT
+437 
-446 QADGHFS
+446 
-453 SRGRVTFH
+453 
-461 FKKERKVA
+461 
-469 RCQMLLSAAGI
+469 
-480 RFSRNTYETGTV
+480 
-492 FTVYPSDIP
+492 
-501 EWLRAFE
+501 
-508 EKVFSP
+508 
-514 ALFDA
+514 
-519 DPDVFFDELSFW
+519 
-531 DGSVST
+531 
-537 KNSFQYS
+537 
-544 TAVRANA
+544 
-551 DFVQAFAHMS
+551 
-561 GRAAIL
+561 
-567 LERPGRKEGWSTIYT
+567 
-582 LNIWENGSNRSVV
+582 
-595 MPEAHSKQA
+595 
-604 FKGTVYCA
+604 
-612 ETKTGFFMVRRNGRV
+612 
-627 WVTGN
+627 
-632 SGRGMQLQNL
+632 GRGFQPQNL
-642 ARPTVSQ
+642 ARPTMPQ
-649 KEIDFATE
+649 REIDFAAA
-657 VLKQRD
+657 VLKD
-663 GTFECFYDD
+663 GTFECFYED
-672 PSVILPNLLRG
+672 PSSVLPNLLRG

-767 AAFARFASGYGMNL
+767 PAFARFAKAYGIDL
-781 NEMAEYVK
+781 SDMAEYVK
-789 SSAPRADWLDAADS
+789 STAQRAVWLEAVDG
-803 YSFFAEKKMTGGLER
+803 YPYFVEKNRTGGLER
-818 ETFIACETLKR
+818 EAFIACDVLKR
-829 LWRKSNPK
+829 LWRKTNPK

-847 AVQKTIVSRESVRVG
+847 AVQKAIVSRESVRVG
-862 YVAFARTESFL
+862 YVAFTRTESFL

-1244 DAAGY
+1244 DGAGY

-1260 TEAPDTDEFTFKK
+1260 TEAPDTDEFTFQK

-1291 AAGYEAD
+1291 AAGYEAY

>member
-39 TEPARVW
+39 DKPARVW

-250 IGYMAREYGWKID
+250 IDYMAREYGWKID

-567 LERPGRKEGWSTIYT
+567 LERPGRKEGWSTIYA

-642 ARPTVSQ
+642 ARPTMPQ
-649 KEIDFATE
+649 REIDFAAA
-657 VLKQRD
+657 VLKD
-663 GTFECFYDD
+663 GTFECFYED
-672 PSVILPNLLRG
+672 PSSVLPNLLRG
-683 EIIAPA
+683 EIIAPS

-727 HDLYKLAYARAFGV
+727 HDLYKLAYAKAFGV
-741 KPEDVTKPQRQI
+741 EPEDVTKPQRQI

-767 AAFARFASGYGMNL
+767 PAFARFAKAYGIAL
-781 NEMAEYVK
+781 SDMAEYVK
-789 SSAPRADWLDAADS
+789 STAPRAVWLEAVDG
-803 YSFFAEKKMTGGLER
+803 YPYFVEKNRTGGLER
-818 ETFIACETLKR
+818 EAFIACDVLKR
-829 LWRKSNPK
+829 LWRKTNPK

-847 AVQKTIVSRESVRVG
+847 AVQKAIVSRESVRVG
-862 YVAFARTESFL
+862 YVAFTRTESFL

-917 GAKACIA
+917 GAKN
-924 AGTPVLCRDGWT
+924 V
-936 PIEDVTPQDEV
+936 
-947 WDGVEW
+947 
-953 VRQEGAVS
+953 
-961 KGAKQTLTAYGVR
+961 
-974 MTPDHKVLTTEG
+974 
-986 WRDASQSE
+986 
-994 KFSRADCRIPDGYGV
+994 
-1009 CGFERASHAVE
+1009 
-1020 VPVRCLREDGCS
+1020 
-1032 EFQSTRAL
+1032 
-1040 QERQKPSVMRMP
+1040 
-1052 EREIHRREDRPARHE
+1052 
-1067 SDADMVSVALHEGA
+1067 
-1081 LRDPDRASMEELRG
+1081 
-1095 PRDHSLQGVE
+1095 
-1105 RVVREVLRGHGSDI
+1105 
-1119 PEGATARSNRQR
+1119 
-1131 EGLLEGQ
+1131 
-1138 LPMGIRSREL
+1138 
-1148 QQPAKDS
+1148 
-1155 ARGREAAC
+1155 
-1163 GLVAGNRNRYD
+1163 
-1174 DPVLQT
+1174 
-1180 GARLPEGASVRQ
+1180 
-1192 AGRDEQVYD
+1192 
-1201 LVNCGPRHRFVVL
+1201 
-1214 GEEGPL
+1214 
-1220 IVHNCENIT
+1220 ENIT

-1281 PDWAPGLPLV
+1281 PDWAPELPLV
-1291 AAGYEAD
+1291 AAGYEAY

>member
-27 DCEILLWGYAID
+27 DCEILLWGYAVD
-39 TEPARVW
+39 NEPARVW

-52 TKEMPEA
+52 TKVMPEA

-120 VLRMPTDKAKDKDG
+120 VLSMPTDKAKDKDG

-141 CKPQPECYRVR
+141 CKPQPECYKVR

-250 IGYMAREYGWKID
+250 IDYMAREYGWKID

-304 LRRVNKDGRMRGGLQ
+304 LRRVNKDGRLRGGLQ

-642 ARPTVSQ
+642 ARPTMPQ
-649 KEIDFATE
+649 REIDFAAA
-657 VLKQRD
+657 VLKD
-663 GTFECFYDD
+663 GTFECFYED
-672 PSVILPNLLRG
+672 PSSVLPNLLRG

-767 AAFARFASGYGMNL
+767 PAFARFAKAYGIDL
-781 NEMAEYVK
+781 SDMAEYVK
-789 SSAPRADWLDAADS
+789 STAQRAVWLEAVDG
-803 YSFFAEKKMTGGLER
+803 YPYFVEKNRTGGLER
-818 ETFIACETLKR
+818 EAFIACDVLKR

-847 AVQKTIVSRESVRVG
+847 AVQKAIVSRESVRVG

-890 NPGVGKD
+890 NPSVGKD
-897 SFTYM
+897 SFTYA
-902 GVNQF
+902 GTNQF

-917 GAKACIA
+917 GAKN
-924 AGTPVLCRDGWT
+924 V
-936 PIEDVTPQDEV
+936 
-947 WDGVEW
+947 
-953 VRQEGAVS
+953 
-961 KGAKQTLTAYGVR
+961 
-974 MTPDHKVLTTEG
+974 
-986 WRDASQSE
+986 
-994 KFSRADCRIPDGYGV
+994 
-1009 CGFERASHAVE
+1009 
-1020 VPVRCLREDGCS
+1020 
-1032 EFQSTRAL
+1032 
-1040 QERQKPSVMRMP
+1040 
-1052 EREIHRREDRPARHE
+1052 
-1067 SDADMVSVALHEGA
+1067 
-1081 LRDPDRASMEELRG
+1081 
-1095 PRDHSLQGVE
+1095 
-1105 RVVREVLRGHGSDI
+1105 
-1119 PEGATARSNRQR
+1119 
-1131 EGLLEGQ
+1131 
-1138 LPMGIRSREL
+1138 
-1148 QQPAKDS
+1148 
-1155 ARGREAAC
+1155 
-1163 GLVAGNRNRYD
+1163 
-1174 DPVLQT
+1174 
-1180 GARLPEGASVRQ
+1180 
-1192 AGRDEQVYD
+1192 
-1201 LVNCGPRHRFVVL
+1201 
-1214 GEEGPL
+1214 
-1220 IVHNCENIT
+1220 ENIT

-1291 AAGYEAD
+1291 AAGYEAY

>member
-39 TEPARVW
+39 NEPARVW

-120 VLRMPTDKAKDKDG
+120 VLSMPTDKAKDKDG

-141 CKPQPECYRVR
+141 CKPQPECYKVR

-250 IGYMAREYGWKID
+250 IDYMAREYGWKID

-642 ARPTVSQ
+642 ARPTMPQ
-649 KEIDFATE
+649 REIDFAAA
-657 VLKQRD
+657 VLKD
-663 GTFECFYDD
+663 GTFECFYED
-672 PSVILPNLLRG
+672 PSSVLPNLLRG

-767 AAFARFASGYGMNL
+767 PAFARFAKAYGIDL
-781 NEMAEYVK
+781 SDMAEYVK
-789 SSAPRADWLDAADS
+789 STAQRAVWLEAVDG
-803 YSFFAEKKMTGGLER
+803 YPYFVEKNRTGGLER
-818 ETFIACETLKR
+818 EAFIACDVLKR
-829 LWRKSNPK
+829 LWRKTNPK

-847 AVQKTIVSRESVRVG
+847 AVQKAIVSRESVRVG
-862 YVAFARTESFL
+862 YVAFTRTESFL

-917 GAKACIA
+917 GAKN
-924 AGTPVLCRDGWT
+924 V
-936 PIEDVTPQDEV
+936 
-947 WDGVEW
+947 
-953 VRQEGAVS
+953 
-961 KGAKQTLTAYGVR
+961 
-974 MTPDHKVLTTEG
+974 
-986 WRDASQSE
+986 
-994 KFSRADCRIPDGYGV
+994 
-1009 CGFERASHAVE
+1009 
-1020 VPVRCLREDGCS
+1020 
-1032 EFQSTRAL
+1032 
-1040 QERQKPSVMRMP
+1040 
-1052 EREIHRREDRPARHE
+1052 
-1067 SDADMVSVALHEGA
+1067 
-1081 LRDPDRASMEELRG
+1081 
-1095 PRDHSLQGVE
+1095 
-1105 RVVREVLRGHGSDI
+1105 
-1119 PEGATARSNRQR
+1119 
-1131 EGLLEGQ
+1131 
-1138 LPMGIRSREL
+1138 
-1148 QQPAKDS
+1148 
-1155 ARGREAAC
+1155 
-1163 GLVAGNRNRYD
+1163 
-1174 DPVLQT
+1174 
-1180 GARLPEGASVRQ
+1180 
-1192 AGRDEQVYD
+1192 
-1201 LVNCGPRHRFVVL
+1201 
-1214 GEEGPL
+1214 
-1220 IVHNCENIT
+1220 ENIT

-1260 TEAPDTDEFTFKK
+1260 TEAPDTDEFTFQK

-1291 AAGYEAD
+1291 AAGYEAY

>member
-39 TEPARVW
+39 NEPARVW
-46 DCTNPQ
+46 DRTNPQ

-120 VLRMPTDKAKDKDG
+120 VLSMPTDKAKDKDG

-141 CKPQPECYRVR
+141 CKPQPECYKVR

-206 GVKVDI
+206 GMQIDAD
-212 ELAKAAVELSE
+212 LAEAAVELSE
-223 RRKGILAEE
+223 RNKKLLAEE

-250 IGYMAREYGWKID
+250 IDYMAREYGWKID

-319 FRGAARTG
+319 FRGASRTG
-327 RWCLTGDHEVL
+327 RW
-338 TPNGWVRLD
+338 
-347 EWQGG
+347 
-352 EIACWNVDETV
+352 
-363 DFMEAKALAFPYEGE
+363 
-378 MCAIESKRVSQISTP
+378 
-393 DHRMACAWGTKREWR
+393 
-408 VKTAEECALGKVRI
+408 
-422 PYYGR
+422 
-427 RKLPWFCVEE
+427 
-437 IPLRVAVMT
+437 
-446 QADGHFS
+446 
-453 SRGRVTFH
+453 
-461 FKKERKVA
+461 
-469 RCQMLLSAAGI
+469 
-480 RFSRNTYETGTV
+480 
-492 FTVYPSDIP
+492 
-501 EWLRAFE
+501 
-508 EKVFSP
+508 
-514 ALFDA
+514 
-519 DPDVFFDELSFW
+519 
-531 DGSVST
+531 
-537 KNSFQYS
+537 
-544 TAVRANA
+544 
-551 DFVQAFAHMS
+551 
-561 GRAAIL
+561 
-567 LERPGRKEGWSTIYT
+567 
-582 LNIWENGSNRSVV
+582 
-595 MPEAHSKQA
+595 
-604 FKGTVYCA
+604 
-612 ETKTGFFMVRRNGRV
+612 
-627 WVTGN
+627 
-632 SGRGMQLQNL
+632 SGRGFQGQNL

-649 KEIDFATE
+649 KEIDFATK

-727 HDLYKLAYARAFGV
+727 HDLYKLAYAKAFGV

-767 AAFARFASGYGMNL
+767 PAFARFAKAYGIDL
-781 NEMAEYVK
+781 SDMAEYVK
-789 SSAPRADWLDAADS
+789 STAQRAVWLEAVDG
-803 YSFFAEKKMTGGLER
+803 YPYFVEKNRTGGLER
-818 ETFIACETLKR
+818 EAFIACDVLKR
-829 LWRKSNPK
+829 LWRKTNPK

-847 AVQKTIVSRESVRVG
+847 AVQKAIVSRESVRVG
-862 YVAFARTESFL
+862 YVAFTRTESFL

-1281 PDWAPGLPLV
+1281 PDWAPELPLV
-1291 AAGYEAD
+1291 AAGYEAY

>member
-1 MKYLFADLETFS
+1 MKYLFADLETCS

-39 TEPARVW
+39 NEPARVW

-180 FKALPKWNCTEWEH
+180 FNVLPKWNCTEWEH

-206 GVKVDI
+206 GMQIDV
-212 ELAKAAVELSE
+212 ELAEAAVELSE
-223 RRKGILAEE
+223 RNKKLLAEE

-250 IGYMAREYGWKID
+250 IDYMAREYGWKID

-304 LRRVNKDGRMRGGLQ
+304 LRRVNKDGRIRGGLQ

-327 RWCLTGDHEVL
+327 RWG
-338 TPNGWVRLD
+338 
-347 EWQGG
+347 
-352 EIACWNVDETV
+352 
-363 DFMEAKALAFPYEGE
+363 
-378 MCAIESKRVSQISTP
+378 
-393 DHRMACAWGTKREWR
+393 
-408 VKTAEECALGKVRI
+408 
-422 PYYGR
+422 
-427 RKLPWFCVEE
+427 
-437 IPLRVAVMT
+437 
-446 QADGHFS
+446 
-453 SRGRVTFH
+453 
-461 FKKERKVA
+461 
-469 RCQMLLSAAGI
+469 
-480 RFSRNTYETGTV
+480 
-492 FTVYPSDIP
+492 
-501 EWLRAFE
+501 
-508 EKVFSP
+508 
-514 ALFDA
+514 
-519 DPDVFFDELSFW
+519 
-531 DGSVST
+531 
-537 KNSFQYS
+537 
-544 TAVRANA
+544 
-551 DFVQAFAHMS
+551 
-561 GRAAIL
+561 
-567 LERPGRKEGWSTIYT
+567 
-582 LNIWENGSNRSVV
+582 
-595 MPEAHSKQA
+595 
-604 FKGTVYCA
+604 
-612 ETKTGFFMVRRNGRV
+612 
-627 WVTGN
+627 
-632 SGRGMQLQNL
+632 GRGFQPQNL
-642 ARPTVSQ
+642 ARPTMPQ
-649 KEIDFATE
+649 REIDFAAA
-657 VLKQRD
+657 VLKD
-663 GTFECFYDD
+663 GTFECFYED
-672 PSVILPNLLRG
+672 PSSVLPNLLRG

-727 HDLYKLAYARAFGV
+727 HDLYKLAYAKAFGV
-741 KPEDVTKPQRQI
+741 KPEDVTKSQRQI

-847 AVQKTIVSRESVRVG
+847 AVQKAIVSRESVRVG
-862 YVAFARTESFL
+862 YVAFTRTESFL

-917 GAKACIA
+917 GAKN
-924 AGTPVLCRDGWT
+924 V
-936 PIEDVTPQDEV
+936 
-947 WDGVEW
+947 
-953 VRQEGAVS
+953 
-961 KGAKQTLTAYGVR
+961 
-974 MTPDHKVLTTEG
+974 
-986 WRDASQSE
+986 
-994 KFSRADCRIPDGYGV
+994 
-1009 CGFERASHAVE
+1009 
-1020 VPVRCLREDGCS
+1020 
-1032 EFQSTRAL
+1032 
-1040 QERQKPSVMRMP
+1040 
-1052 EREIHRREDRPARHE
+1052 
-1067 SDADMVSVALHEGA
+1067 
-1081 LRDPDRASMEELRG
+1081 
-1095 PRDHSLQGVE
+1095 
-1105 RVVREVLRGHGSDI
+1105 
-1119 PEGATARSNRQR
+1119 
-1131 EGLLEGQ
+1131 
-1138 LPMGIRSREL
+1138 
-1148 QQPAKDS
+1148 
-1155 ARGREAAC
+1155 
-1163 GLVAGNRNRYD
+1163 
-1174 DPVLQT
+1174 
-1180 GARLPEGASVRQ
+1180 
-1192 AGRDEQVYD
+1192 
-1201 LVNCGPRHRFVVL
+1201 
-1214 GEEGPL
+1214 
-1220 IVHNCENIT
+1220 ENIT

-1273 MEHLMSTL
+1273 MEHMMSTL
-1281 PDWAPGLPLV
+1281 PDWAPELPLV
-1291 AAGYEAD
+1291 AAGYEAY

>member
-141 CKPQPECYRVR
+141 CKPQPECYKVR

-165 FVNYCRLDVEAEREL
+165 FINYCRLDVEAEREL

-206 GVKVDI
+206 GMQIDVD
-212 ELAKAAVELSE
+212 LAEAAVELSE
-223 RRKGILAEE
+223 RNKKLLAEE

-250 IGYMAREYGWKID
+250 IDYMAREYGWKID

-319 FRGAARTG
+319 FRGASRTG
-327 RWCLTGDHEVL
+327 RW
-338 TPNGWVRLD
+338 
-347 EWQGG
+347 
-352 EIACWNVDETV
+352 
-363 DFMEAKALAFPYEGE
+363 
-378 MCAIESKRVSQISTP
+378 
-393 DHRMACAWGTKREWR
+393 
-408 VKTAEECALGKVRI
+408 
-422 PYYGR
+422 
-427 RKLPWFCVEE
+427 
-437 IPLRVAVMT
+437 
-446 QADGHFS
+446 
-453 SRGRVTFH
+453 
-461 FKKERKVA
+461 
-469 RCQMLLSAAGI
+469 
-480 RFSRNTYETGTV
+480 
-492 FTVYPSDIP
+492 
-501 EWLRAFE
+501 
-508 EKVFSP
+508 
-514 ALFDA
+514 
-519 DPDVFFDELSFW
+519 
-531 DGSVST
+531 
-537 KNSFQYS
+537 
-544 TAVRANA
+544 
-551 DFVQAFAHMS
+551 
-561 GRAAIL
+561 
-567 LERPGRKEGWSTIYT
+567 
-582 LNIWENGSNRSVV
+582 
-595 MPEAHSKQA
+595 
-604 FKGTVYCA
+604 
-612 ETKTGFFMVRRNGRV
+612 
-627 WVTGN
+627 
-632 SGRGMQLQNL
+632 SGRGFQGQNL

-649 KEIDFATE
+649 DEIDFATK

-683 EIIAPA
+683 EIIAPS

-701 EGRVLAWL
+701 EGRVLSWL

-767 AAFARFASGYGMNL
+767 PAFARFAKAYGIDL
-781 NEMAEYVK
+781 SDMAEYVK
-789 SSAPRADWLDAADS
+789 STAPRAVWLEAVDG
-803 YSFFAEKKMTGGLER
+803 YPYFVEKNRTGGLER
-818 ETFIACETLKR
+818 EAFIACDVLKR
-829 LWRKSNPK
+829 LWRKTNPK

-847 AVQKTIVSRESVRVG
+847 AVQKAIVSRESVRVG
-862 YVAFARTESFL
+862 YVAFTRTESFL

-890 NPGVGKD
+890 NPSVGKD
-897 SFTYM
+897 SFTYA
-902 GVNQF
+902 GTNQF

-924 AGTPVLCRDGWT
+924 AGTPVLCRNGWT
-936 PIEDVTPQDEV
+936 PIEDVTPLDEV

-953 VRQEGAVS
+953 VSQFGPVNNGTRECI
-961 KGAKQTLTAYGVR
+961 KAYGVW
-974 MTPDHKVLTTEG
+974 MTPDHKVLTVEG
-986 WRDASQSE
+986 WKDAASQFDRAEVRLPNSCFRGRVASTE
-994 KFSRADCRIPDGYGV
+994 EAGMEVHMQCVRQCQDANNGRTSMERKTPVCHGLRVPPRPFAKFWIEDPRHVAIAALPYLLRDDKSVLRSFYEGLC
-1009 CGFERASHAVE
+1009 AV
-1020 VPVRCLREDGCS
+1020 RRSGHYCLR
-1032 EFQSTRAL
+1032 
-1040 QERQKPSVMRMP
+1040 P
-1052 EREIHRREDRPARHE
+1052 
-1067 SDADMVSVALHEGA
+1067 VA
-1081 LRDPDRASMEELRG
+1081 
-1095 PRDHSLQGVE
+1095 
-1105 RVVREVLRGHGSDI
+1105 RVVRELLGGYGGRLR
-1119 PEGATARSNRQR
+1119 RQPNA
-1131 EGLLEGQ
+1131 GQEGQ
-1138 LPMGIRSREL
+1138 LRALLARKLPVGVCREAS
-1148 QQPAKDS
+1148 QQPTEH
-1155 ARGREAAC
+1155 RFVPREADSRM
-1163 GLVAGNRNRYD
+1163 GPRVGHIEKHHFESHSS
-1174 DPVLQT
+1174 
-1180 GARLPEGASVRQ
+1180 RLPGTPSTAQGQIAKEVF
-1192 AGRDEQVYD
+1192 D
-1201 LVNCGPRHRFVVL
+1201 LTNCGPRHRFVVL

-1281 PDWAPGLPLV
+1281 PDWAPELPLV
-1291 AAGYEAD
+1291 AAGYEAY

>member
-39 TEPARVW
+39 NEPARVW
-46 DCTNPQ
+46 DRTNPQ

-120 VLRMPTDKAKDKDG
+120 VLSMPTDKAKDKDG

-141 CKPQPECYRVR
+141 CKPQPECYKVR

-250 IGYMAREYGWKID
+250 IDYMAREYGWKID

-642 ARPTVSQ
+642 ARPTMPQ
-649 KEIDFATE
+649 REIDFAAA
-657 VLKQRD
+657 VLKD
-663 GTFECFYDD
+663 GTFECFYED
-672 PSVILPNLLRG
+672 PSSVLPNLLRG

-767 AAFARFASGYGMNL
+767 PAFARFAKAYGIDL
-781 NEMAEYVK
+781 SDMAEYVK
-789 SSAPRADWLDAADS
+789 STAQRAVWLEAVDG
-803 YSFFAEKKMTGGLER
+803 YPYFVEKNRTGGLER
-818 ETFIACETLKR
+818 EAFIACDVLKR
-829 LWRKSNPK
+829 LWRKTNPK

-847 AVQKTIVSRESVRVG
+847 AVQKAIVSRESVRVG

-917 GAKACIA
+917 GAKN
-924 AGTPVLCRDGWT
+924 V
-936 PIEDVTPQDEV
+936 
-947 WDGVEW
+947 
-953 VRQEGAVS
+953 
-961 KGAKQTLTAYGVR
+961 
-974 MTPDHKVLTTEG
+974 
-986 WRDASQSE
+986 
-994 KFSRADCRIPDGYGV
+994 
-1009 CGFERASHAVE
+1009 
-1020 VPVRCLREDGCS
+1020 
-1032 EFQSTRAL
+1032 
-1040 QERQKPSVMRMP
+1040 
-1052 EREIHRREDRPARHE
+1052 
-1067 SDADMVSVALHEGA
+1067 
-1081 LRDPDRASMEELRG
+1081 
-1095 PRDHSLQGVE
+1095 
-1105 RVVREVLRGHGSDI
+1105 
-1119 PEGATARSNRQR
+1119 
-1131 EGLLEGQ
+1131 
-1138 LPMGIRSREL
+1138 
-1148 QQPAKDS
+1148 
-1155 ARGREAAC
+1155 
-1163 GLVAGNRNRYD
+1163 
-1174 DPVLQT
+1174 
-1180 GARLPEGASVRQ
+1180 
-1192 AGRDEQVYD
+1192 
-1201 LVNCGPRHRFVVL
+1201 
-1214 GEEGPL
+1214 
-1220 IVHNCENIT
+1220 ENIT

-1260 TEAPDTDEFTFKK
+1260 TEAPDTDEYTFKK

-1291 AAGYEAD
+1291 AAGYEAY

>member
-27 DCEILLWGYAID
+27 DCEILLWGYAIGN
-39 TEPARVW
+39 EPARVW
-46 DCTNPQ
+46 DCTNPK

-141 CKPQPECYRVR
+141 CKPQPECYKVR

-206 GVKVDI
+206 GMQIDV
-212 ELAKAAVELSE
+212 ELAEAAVELSE
-223 RRKGILAEE
+223 RNKKLLAEE

-250 IGYMAREYGWKID
+250 IDYMAREYGWKID

-319 FRGAARTG
+319 FRGASRTG
-327 RWCLTGDHEVL
+327 RW
-338 TPNGWVRLD
+338 
-347 EWQGG
+347 
-352 EIACWNVDETV
+352 
-363 DFMEAKALAFPYEGE
+363 
-378 MCAIESKRVSQISTP
+378 
-393 DHRMACAWGTKREWR
+393 
-408 VKTAEECALGKVRI
+408 
-422 PYYGR
+422 
-427 RKLPWFCVEE
+427 
-437 IPLRVAVMT
+437 
-446 QADGHFS
+446 
-453 SRGRVTFH
+453 
-461 FKKERKVA
+461 
-469 RCQMLLSAAGI
+469 
-480 RFSRNTYETGTV
+480 
-492 FTVYPSDIP
+492 
-501 EWLRAFE
+501 
-508 EKVFSP
+508 
-514 ALFDA
+514 
-519 DPDVFFDELSFW
+519 
-531 DGSVST
+531 
-537 KNSFQYS
+537 
-544 TAVRANA
+544 
-551 DFVQAFAHMS
+551 
-561 GRAAIL
+561 
-567 LERPGRKEGWSTIYT
+567 
-582 LNIWENGSNRSVV
+582 
-595 MPEAHSKQA
+595 
-604 FKGTVYCA
+604 
-612 ETKTGFFMVRRNGRV
+612 
-627 WVTGN
+627 
-632 SGRGMQLQNL
+632 SGRGFQGQNL

-649 KEIDFATE
+649 DEIDFATE

-719 RDFDAGHG
+719 RDFDSGHG

-767 AAFARFASGYGMNL
+767 PAFARFAKAYGIDL
-781 NEMAEYVK
+781 SDMAEYVK
-789 SSAPRADWLDAADS
+789 STAPRAVWLEAVDG
-803 YSFFAEKKMTGGLER
+803 YPYFVEKNRTGGLER
-818 ETFIACETLKR
+818 EAFIACDVLKR
-829 LWRKSNPK
+829 LWRKTNPK

-847 AVQKTIVSRESVRVG
+847 AVQKAIVSRESVRVG
-862 YVAFARTESFL
+862 YVAFTRTESFL

-890 NPGVGKD
+890 NPSVGKD
-897 SFTYM
+897 SFTYA
-902 GVNQF
+902 GTNQF

-924 AGTPVLCRDGWT
+924 AGTPVLCRNGWT
-936 PIEDVTPQDEV
+936 PIEDVTPLDEV

-953 VRQEGAVS
+953 VSQFGPVNNGTRECI
-961 KGAKQTLTAYGVR
+961 KAYGVW
-974 MTPDHKVLTTEG
+974 MTPDHKVLTVEG
-986 WRDASQSE
+986 WKDAASQFDRAEVRLPNSCFRGRVASTE
-994 KFSRADCRIPDGYGV
+994 EAGMEVHMQCVRQCQDANNGRTSMEGKTPVCHGLRVPPRPFAKFWIEDPRHVAIAALPYLLRDDKSVLRSFYEGLC
-1009 CGFERASHAVE
+1009 AV
-1020 VPVRCLREDGCS
+1020 RRSGHYCLR
-1032 EFQSTRAL
+1032 
-1040 QERQKPSVMRMP
+1040 P
-1052 EREIHRREDRPARHE
+1052 
-1067 SDADMVSVALHEGA
+1067 VA
-1081 LRDPDRASMEELRG
+1081 
-1095 PRDHSLQGVE
+1095 
-1105 RVVREVLRGHGSDI
+1105 RVVRELLGGYGGRLR
-1119 PEGATARSNRQR
+1119 RQPNA
-1131 EGLLEGQ
+1131 GQEGQ
-1138 LPMGIRSREL
+1138 LWALLARKLPVGVCREAS
-1148 QQPAKDS
+1148 QQPTEH
-1155 ARGREAAC
+1155 RFVPREADSRM
-1163 GLVAGNRNRYD
+1163 GPRVGHIEKHHFESHSS
-1174 DPVLQT
+1174 
-1180 GARLPEGASVRQ
+1180 RLPGTPSTAQGQIAKEVF
-1192 AGRDEQVYD
+1192 D
-1201 LVNCGPRHRFVVL
+1201 LTNCGPRHRFVVL

-1249 KTVLTIHDEAI
+1249 KAVLTIHDEAI
-1260 TEAPDTDEFTFKK
+1260 TEAPDTDEYTFKK

-1291 AAGYEAD
+1291 AAGYEAY

>member
-27 DCEILLWGYAID
+27 DCEILLWGYAVD
-39 TEPARVW
+39 NEPARVW

-97 MIVDTMVIAYQHGL
+97 MVVDTMVIAYQHGL

-141 CKPQPECYRVR
+141 CKPQPECYKVR

-194 RLQVLDAEINRR
+194 KLQVLDAEINRR
-206 GVKVDI
+206 GMQIDVD
-212 ELAKAAVELSE
+212 LAEAAVELSE
-223 RRKGILAEE
+223 RNKKLLAEE

-250 IGYMAREYGWKID
+250 IDYMAREYGWKID

-319 FRGAARTG
+319 FRGASRTG
-327 RWCLTGDHEVL
+327 RW
-338 TPNGWVRLD
+338 
-347 EWQGG
+347 
-352 EIACWNVDETV
+352 
-363 DFMEAKALAFPYEGE
+363 
-378 MCAIESKRVSQISTP
+378 
-393 DHRMACAWGTKREWR
+393 
-408 VKTAEECALGKVRI
+408 
-422 PYYGR
+422 
-427 RKLPWFCVEE
+427 
-437 IPLRVAVMT
+437 
-446 QADGHFS
+446 
-453 SRGRVTFH
+453 
-461 FKKERKVA
+461 
-469 RCQMLLSAAGI
+469 
-480 RFSRNTYETGTV
+480 
-492 FTVYPSDIP
+492 
-501 EWLRAFE
+501 
-508 EKVFSP
+508 
-514 ALFDA
+514 
-519 DPDVFFDELSFW
+519 
-531 DGSVST
+531 
-537 KNSFQYS
+537 
-544 TAVRANA
+544 
-551 DFVQAFAHMS
+551 
-561 GRAAIL
+561 
-567 LERPGRKEGWSTIYT
+567 
-582 LNIWENGSNRSVV
+582 
-595 MPEAHSKQA
+595 
-604 FKGTVYCA
+604 
-612 ETKTGFFMVRRNGRV
+612 
-627 WVTGN
+627 
-632 SGRGMQLQNL
+632 SGRGFQGQNL

-649 KEIDFATE
+649 DEIDFATK

-767 AAFARFASGYGMNL
+767 PAFARFAKAYGIDL
-781 NEMAEYVK
+781 SDMAEYVK
-789 SSAPRADWLDAADS
+789 STAPRAVWLEAVDG
-803 YSFFAEKKMTGGLER
+803 YPYFVEKNRTGGLER
-818 ETFIACETLKR
+818 EAFIACDVLKR
-829 LWRKSNPK
+829 LWRKTNPK

-847 AVQKTIVSRESVRVG
+847 AVQKAIVSRESVRVG
-862 YVAFARTESFL
+862 YVAFTRTESFL

-897 SFTYM
+897 SFTYA
-902 GVNQF
+902 GTNQF

-924 AGTPVLCRDGWT
+924 AGTPVLCRNGWT
-936 PIEDVTPQDEV
+936 PIEDVTPLDEV

-953 VRQEGAVS
+953 VSQFGPVNNGTRECI
-961 KGAKQTLTAYGVR
+961 KAYGVW
-974 MTPDHKVLTTEG
+974 MTPDHKVLTVEG
-986 WRDASQSE
+986 WKDAASQFDRAEVRLPNSCFRGRVASTE
-994 KFSRADCRIPDGYGV
+994 EAGMEVHMQCVRQCQDANNGRTSMERKTPVCHGLRVPPRPFAKFWIEDPRHVAIAALPYLLRDDKSVLRSFYEGLC
-1009 CGFERASHAVE
+1009 AV
-1020 VPVRCLREDGCS
+1020 RRSGHYCLR
-1032 EFQSTRAL
+1032 
-1040 QERQKPSVMRMP
+1040 P
-1052 EREIHRREDRPARHE
+1052 
-1067 SDADMVSVALHEGA
+1067 VA
-1081 LRDPDRASMEELRG
+1081 
-1095 PRDHSLQGVE
+1095 
-1105 RVVREVLRGHGSDI
+1105 RVVRELLGGYGGRLR
-1119 PEGATARSNRQR
+1119 RQPNA
-1131 EGLLEGQ
+1131 GQEGQ
-1138 LPMGIRSREL
+1138 LRALLARKLPVGICREAS
-1148 QQPAKDS
+1148 QQPTEH
-1155 ARGREAAC
+1155 RFVPREADSRM
-1163 GLVAGNRNRYD
+1163 GPRVGHIEKHHFESHSS
-1174 DPVLQT
+1174 
-1180 GARLPEGASVRQ
+1180 RLPGTPSTAQGQIAKEVF
-1192 AGRDEQVYD
+1192 D
-1201 LVNCGPRHRFVVL
+1201 LTNCGPRHRFVVL
-1214 GEEGPL
+1214 GEEGPV
-1220 IVHNCENIT
+1220 IVHNCENVT

-1291 AAGYEAD
+1291 AAGYEAY

>member
-1 MKYLFADLETFS
+1 MKLLYCDLETFS

-27 DCEILLWGYAID
+27 NCEILLWGYAVD
-39 TEPARVW
+39 DEPARVW
-46 DCTNPQ
+46 DCTNPK

-82 DTVVLAAHGYHIPLE
+82 DTVVLEALGYPIPLD
-97 MIVDTMVIAYQHGL
+97 MIIDTMVIAYQHGL
-111 PGALGDLCD
+111 PGALGALCD

-141 CKPQPECYRVR
+141 CKPQPDCYKVR
-152 RHDRYTKPEDWIK
+152 RHTRDTKPEDWVK

-180 FKALPKWNCTEWEH
+180 YKALPKWNCTPWEH

-212 ELAKAAVELSE
+212 ELAEAAVELSE

-250 IGYMAREYGWKID
+250 IDYMFRHYGWKIES
-263 TMTKAEL
+263 MTKSEL

-327 RWCLTGDHEVL
+327 RWCLTGDHEVF
-338 TPNGWVRLD
+338 TPNGWVRFD

-352 EIACWNVDETV
+352 DIAVWNKDT
-363 DFMEAKALAFPYEGE
+363 EAYSFQPANALAFDYEGP
-378 MCAIESKRVSQISTP
+378 MYSFDTARCQQVSTP
-393 DHRMACAWGTKREWR
+393 DHRM
-408 VKTAEECALGKVRI
+408 
-422 PYYGR
+422 PYYVEGKGWQVATVEELSKKRFEMAFVGR
-427 RKLPWFCVEE
+427 RMRPETIEHDK
-437 IPLRVAVMT
+437 LRVLVMT
-446 QADGHFS
+446 QADGHYT
-453 SRGRVTFH
+453 RDGQLRYH
-461 FKKERKVA
+461 FKKERKIA
-469 RCQMLLSAAGI
+469 RCKMLLRRCGI
-480 RFSRNTYETGTV
+480 PFVERKEPKAVNISVAQRDL
-492 FTVYPSDIP
+492 PI
-501 EWLRAFE
+501 WLR
-508 EKVFSP
+508 
-514 ALFDA
+514 LFRGKTYGSWLLNENA
-519 DPDVFFDELSFW
+519 DIFFDELAEW
-531 DGSVST
+531 DGYRCGP
-537 KNSFQYS
+537 NSIQYC
-544 TAVRANA
+544 TTVKENA
-551 DFVQAFAHMS
+551 DLVQALACLS
-561 GRAAIL
+561 GRTATVLLKRPASEKWAA
-567 LERPGRKEGWSTIYT
+567 SYVV
-582 LNIWENGSNRSVV
+582 NIWLA
-595 MPEAHSKQA
+595 PSKSHRITDRPLVRD
-604 FKGTVYCA
+604 FSGKVYCA

-642 ARPTVSQ
+642 ARPTMPQ
-649 KEIDFATE
+649 REIDFAAAA
-657 VLKQRD
+657 LKD
-663 GTFECFYDD
+663 GTFECFYED
-672 PSVILPNLLRG
+672 PSEVLPNLLRG
-683 EIIAPA
+683 EIIAAP

-727 HDLYKLAYARAFGV
+727 HDLYKLAYAKAFGV

-781 NEMAEYVK
+781 SEMAEYVK
-789 SSAPRADWLDAADS
+789 STAPRVEWVEAADS
-803 YSFFAEKKMTGGLER
+803 YDYFAGKNMTGGLER
-818 ETFIACETLKR
+818 TEFIACEVLKR
-829 LWRKSNPK
+829 LWRKSNPN
-837 IVQFWANVGQ
+837 IVQFWADVGQ
-847 AVQKTIVSRESVRVG
+847 AVQKAIVSRESVRVG
-862 YVAFARTESFL
+862 YVSFARTKSFL
-873 VIRLPSGRLLC
+873 VVRLPSGRLLC

-890 NPGVGKD
+890 NPSVGKD

-902 GVNQF
+902 GMNQF

-1260 TEAPDTDEFTFKK
+1260 TEVPDSDEFTFQK
-1273 MEHLMSTL
+1273 MEYLMSEL
-1281 PDWAPGLPLV
+1281 PVWAPGLPLV
-1291 AAGYEAD
+1291 AAGYEAYV
-1298 RYRKD
+1298 YRKD

>member
-39 TEPARVW
+39 NEPARVW

-67 QAGERKIVWHNGMMF
+67 QAGERKIVWHNGMSF

-232 TQRQTNGEVGAAT
+232 TQRQTKGEVGAAT

-250 IGYMAREYGWKID
+250 IDYMAREYGWKID

-567 LERPGRKEGWSTIYT
+567 LERPGRKEGWATIYT

-642 ARPTVSQ
+642 ARPTMPQ
-649 KEIDFATE
+649 REIDFAAA
-657 VLKQRD
+657 VLKD

-672 PSVILPNLLRG
+672 PSIILPNLLRG

-767 AAFARFASGYGMNL
+767 AAFARFASGYGMDL

-789 SSAPRADWLDAADS
+789 SSAPRANWLDAADS

-847 AVQKTIVSRESVRVG
+847 AVQKAIVSRESVRVG
-862 YVAFARTESFL
+862 YVAFTRTESFL

-890 NPGVGKD
+890 NPSVGKD

-917 GAKACIA
+917 GPKCVENAC
-924 AGTPVLCRDGWT
+924 
-936 PIEDVTPQDEV
+936 
-947 WDGVEW
+947 
-953 VRQEGAVS
+953 
-961 KGAKQTLTAYGVR
+961 
-974 MTPDHKVLTTEG
+974 
-986 WRDASQSE
+986 
-994 KFSRADCRIPDGYGV
+994 
-1009 CGFERASHAVE
+1009 
-1020 VPVRCLREDGCS
+1020 
-1032 EFQSTRAL
+1032 
-1040 QERQKPSVMRMP
+1040 
-1052 EREIHRREDRPARHE
+1052 
-1067 SDADMVSVALHEGA
+1067 
-1081 LRDPDRASMEELRG
+1081 
-1095 PRDHSLQGVE
+1095 
-1105 RVVREVLRGHGSDI
+1105 
-1119 PEGATARSNRQR
+1119 
-1131 EGLLEGQ
+1131 
-1138 LPMGIRSREL
+1138 
-1148 QQPAKDS
+1148 
-1155 ARGREAAC
+1155 
-1163 GLVAGNRNRYD
+1163 
-1174 DPVLQT
+1174 
-1180 GARLPEGASVRQ
+1180 
-1192 AGRDEQVYD
+1192 
-1201 LVNCGPRHRFVVL
+1201 
-1214 GEEGPL
+1214 
-1220 IVHNCENIT
+1220 

-1260 TEAPDTDEFTFKK
+1260 TEAPDTDEFTFQK

-1291 AAGYEAD
+1291 AAGYEAY

>member
-39 TEPARVW
+39 NEPARVW

-120 VLRMPTDKAKDKDG
+120 VLRMSTDKAKDKDG

-141 CKPQPECYRVR
+141 CKPQPECYKVR

-194 RLQVLDAEINRR
+194 KLQVLDAEINRR

-250 IGYMAREYGWKID
+250 IDYMAREYGWKID

-567 LERPGRKEGWSTIYT
+567 LERPGRKEGWATIYT

-642 ARPTVSQ
+642 ARPTMPQ
-649 KEIDFATE
+649 REIDFAAA
-657 VLKQRD
+657 VLKD
-663 GTFECFYDD
+663 GTFECFYED
-672 PSVILPNLLRG
+672 PSAVLPNLLRG

-829 LWRKSNPK
+829 LWRKTNPK
-837 IVQFWANVGQ
+837 IVALWKNVGQ

-862 YVAFARTESFL
+862 YVAFTRTESFL

-917 GAKACIA
+917 GAKN
-924 AGTPVLCRDGWT
+924 V
-936 PIEDVTPQDEV
+936 
-947 WDGVEW
+947 
-953 VRQEGAVS
+953 
-961 KGAKQTLTAYGVR
+961 
-974 MTPDHKVLTTEG
+974 
-986 WRDASQSE
+986 
-994 KFSRADCRIPDGYGV
+994 
-1009 CGFERASHAVE
+1009 
-1020 VPVRCLREDGCS
+1020 
-1032 EFQSTRAL
+1032 
-1040 QERQKPSVMRMP
+1040 
-1052 EREIHRREDRPARHE
+1052 
-1067 SDADMVSVALHEGA
+1067 
-1081 LRDPDRASMEELRG
+1081 
-1095 PRDHSLQGVE
+1095 
-1105 RVVREVLRGHGSDI
+1105 
-1119 PEGATARSNRQR
+1119 
-1131 EGLLEGQ
+1131 
-1138 LPMGIRSREL
+1138 
-1148 QQPAKDS
+1148 
-1155 ARGREAAC
+1155 
-1163 GLVAGNRNRYD
+1163 
-1174 DPVLQT
+1174 
-1180 GARLPEGASVRQ
+1180 
-1192 AGRDEQVYD
+1192 
-1201 LVNCGPRHRFVVL
+1201 
-1214 GEEGPL
+1214 
-1220 IVHNCENIT
+1220 ENIT

-1273 MEHLMSTL
+1273 MEHLMSTR
-1281 PDWAPGLPLV
+1281 PDWAPELPLV
-1291 AAGYEAD
+1291 AAGYEAY

>member
-82 DTVVLAAHGYHIPLE
+82 DTVVLAAHGYPIPLE

-141 CKPQPECYRVR
+141 CKPQPECYKVR

-250 IGYMAREYGWKID
+250 IDYMAREYGWKID

-453 SRGRVTFH
+453 GRGRVTFH

-642 ARPTVSQ
+642 ARPTMPQ
-649 KEIDFATE
+649 KEIDFAAA
-657 VLKQRD
+657 VLKD
-663 GTFECFYDD
+663 GTFECFYED
-672 PSVILPNLLRG
+672 PSSVLPNLLRG

-727 HDLYKLAYARAFGV
+727 HDLYKLAYAKAFGV

-767 AAFARFASGYGMNL
+767 AAFARFASGYGMDL

-789 SSAPRADWLDAADS
+789 SSAPRANWLDAADS

-847 AVQKTIVSRESVRVG
+847 AVQKAIVSRESVRVG
-862 YVAFARTESFL
+862 YVAFTRTESFL

-917 GAKACIA
+917 GAKN
-924 AGTPVLCRDGWT
+924 V
-936 PIEDVTPQDEV
+936 
-947 WDGVEW
+947 
-953 VRQEGAVS
+953 
-961 KGAKQTLTAYGVR
+961 
-974 MTPDHKVLTTEG
+974 
-986 WRDASQSE
+986 
-994 KFSRADCRIPDGYGV
+994 
-1009 CGFERASHAVE
+1009 
-1020 VPVRCLREDGCS
+1020 
-1032 EFQSTRAL
+1032 
-1040 QERQKPSVMRMP
+1040 
-1052 EREIHRREDRPARHE
+1052 
-1067 SDADMVSVALHEGA
+1067 
-1081 LRDPDRASMEELRG
+1081 
-1095 PRDHSLQGVE
+1095 
-1105 RVVREVLRGHGSDI
+1105 
-1119 PEGATARSNRQR
+1119 
-1131 EGLLEGQ
+1131 
-1138 LPMGIRSREL
+1138 
-1148 QQPAKDS
+1148 
-1155 ARGREAAC
+1155 
-1163 GLVAGNRNRYD
+1163 
-1174 DPVLQT
+1174 
-1180 GARLPEGASVRQ
+1180 
-1192 AGRDEQVYD
+1192 
-1201 LVNCGPRHRFVVL
+1201 
-1214 GEEGPL
+1214 
-1220 IVHNCENIT
+1220 ENIT

-1260 TEAPDTDEFTFKK
+1260 TEAPDTDKFTFKK

-1291 AAGYEAD
+1291 AAGYEAY

>member
-39 TEPARVW
+39 NEPARVW

-120 VLRMPTDKAKDKDG
+120 VLSMPTDKAKDKDG

-141 CKPQPECYRVR
+141 CKPQPECYKVR

-206 GVKVDI
+206 GMQIDVD
-212 ELAKAAVELSE
+212 LAEAAVELSE
-223 RRKGILAEE
+223 RNKKLLAEE

-250 IGYMAREYGWKID
+250 IDYMAREYGWKID

-304 LRRVNKDGRMRGGLQ
+304 LRRVNKDGRIRGGLQ

-327 RWCLTGDHEVL
+327 RWG
-338 TPNGWVRLD
+338 
-347 EWQGG
+347 
-352 EIACWNVDETV
+352 
-363 DFMEAKALAFPYEGE
+363 
-378 MCAIESKRVSQISTP
+378 
-393 DHRMACAWGTKREWR
+393 
-408 VKTAEECALGKVRI
+408 
-422 PYYGR
+422 
-427 RKLPWFCVEE
+427 
-437 IPLRVAVMT
+437 
-446 QADGHFS
+446 
-453 SRGRVTFH
+453 
-461 FKKERKVA
+461 
-469 RCQMLLSAAGI
+469 
-480 RFSRNTYETGTV
+480 
-492 FTVYPSDIP
+492 
-501 EWLRAFE
+501 
-508 EKVFSP
+508 
-514 ALFDA
+514 
-519 DPDVFFDELSFW
+519 
-531 DGSVST
+531 
-537 KNSFQYS
+537 
-544 TAVRANA
+544 
-551 DFVQAFAHMS
+551 
-561 GRAAIL
+561 
-567 LERPGRKEGWSTIYT
+567 
-582 LNIWENGSNRSVV
+582 
-595 MPEAHSKQA
+595 
-604 FKGTVYCA
+604 
-612 ETKTGFFMVRRNGRV
+612 
-627 WVTGN
+627 
-632 SGRGMQLQNL
+632 GRGFQPQNL
-642 ARPTVSQ
+642 ARPTMPQ
-649 KEIDFATE
+649 REIDFAAA
-657 VLKQRD
+657 VLKD
-663 GTFECFYDD
+663 GTFECFYED
-672 PSVILPNLLRG
+672 PSSVLPNLLRG

-709 AGEEWKLQAF
+709 ACEEWKLQAF

-767 AAFARFASGYGMNL
+767 PAFARFAKAYGIDL
-781 NEMAEYVK
+781 SDMAEYVK
-789 SSAPRADWLDAADS
+789 STAQRAVWLEAVDG
-803 YSFFAEKKMTGGLER
+803 YPYFVEKNRTGGLER
-818 ETFIACETLKR
+818 EAFIACDVLKR
-829 LWRKSNPK
+829 LWRKTNPK

-847 AVQKTIVSRESVRVG
+847 AVQKAIVSRESVRVG

-917 GAKACIA
+917 GAKN
-924 AGTPVLCRDGWT
+924 V
-936 PIEDVTPQDEV
+936 
-947 WDGVEW
+947 
-953 VRQEGAVS
+953 
-961 KGAKQTLTAYGVR
+961 
-974 MTPDHKVLTTEG
+974 
-986 WRDASQSE
+986 
-994 KFSRADCRIPDGYGV
+994 
-1009 CGFERASHAVE
+1009 
-1020 VPVRCLREDGCS
+1020 
-1032 EFQSTRAL
+1032 
-1040 QERQKPSVMRMP
+1040 
-1052 EREIHRREDRPARHE
+1052 
-1067 SDADMVSVALHEGA
+1067 
-1081 LRDPDRASMEELRG
+1081 
-1095 PRDHSLQGVE
+1095 
-1105 RVVREVLRGHGSDI
+1105 
-1119 PEGATARSNRQR
+1119 
-1131 EGLLEGQ
+1131 
-1138 LPMGIRSREL
+1138 
-1148 QQPAKDS
+1148 
-1155 ARGREAAC
+1155 
-1163 GLVAGNRNRYD
+1163 
-1174 DPVLQT
+1174 
-1180 GARLPEGASVRQ
+1180 
-1192 AGRDEQVYD
+1192 
-1201 LVNCGPRHRFVVL
+1201 
-1214 GEEGPL
+1214 
-1220 IVHNCENIT
+1220 ENIT

-1260 TEAPDTDEFTFKK
+1260 TEAPDTDEFTFQK

-1291 AAGYEAD
+1291 AAGYEAY

>member
-39 TEPARVW
+39 NEPARVW

-82 DTVVLAAHGYHIPLE
+82 DTVVLAAHGCHIPLE

-165 FVNYCRLDVEAEREL
+165 FVNYCRLDVEAERSL
-180 FKALPKWNCTEWEH
+180 YKKLPKWNCTEWEH
-194 RLQVLDAEINRR
+194 KLQVLDAEINRR
-206 GVKVDI
+206 GMQIDVD
-212 ELAKAAVELSE
+212 LAEAAVELSE
-223 RRKGILAEE
+223 RNKKLLAEE

-250 IGYMAREYGWKID
+250 IDYMAREYGWKID

-304 LRRVNKDGRMRGGLQ
+304 LRRVNKDGRIRGGLQ

-327 RWCLTGDHEVL
+327 RWG
-338 TPNGWVRLD
+338 
-347 EWQGG
+347 
-352 EIACWNVDETV
+352 
-363 DFMEAKALAFPYEGE
+363 
-378 MCAIESKRVSQISTP
+378 
-393 DHRMACAWGTKREWR
+393 
-408 VKTAEECALGKVRI
+408 
-422 PYYGR
+422 
-427 RKLPWFCVEE
+427 
-437 IPLRVAVMT
+437 
-446 QADGHFS
+446 
-453 SRGRVTFH
+453 
-461 FKKERKVA
+461 
-469 RCQMLLSAAGI
+469 
-480 RFSRNTYETGTV
+480 
-492 FTVYPSDIP
+492 
-501 EWLRAFE
+501 
-508 EKVFSP
+508 
-514 ALFDA
+514 
-519 DPDVFFDELSFW
+519 
-531 DGSVST
+531 
-537 KNSFQYS
+537 
-544 TAVRANA
+544 
-551 DFVQAFAHMS
+551 
-561 GRAAIL
+561 
-567 LERPGRKEGWSTIYT
+567 
-582 LNIWENGSNRSVV
+582 
-595 MPEAHSKQA
+595 
-604 FKGTVYCA
+604 
-612 ETKTGFFMVRRNGRV
+612 
-627 WVTGN
+627 
-632 SGRGMQLQNL
+632 GRGFQPQNL
-642 ARPTVSQ
+642 ARPTMPQ
-649 KEIDFATE
+649 REIDFAAA
-657 VLKQRD
+657 VLKD
-663 GTFECFYDD
+663 GTFECFYED
-672 PSVILPNLLRG
+672 PSAVLPNLLRG

-767 AAFARFASGYGMNL
+767 AAFARFASGYGMDL

-789 SSAPRADWLDAADS
+789 SSAPRANWLDAADS

-829 LWRKSNPK
+829 LWRKTNPK

-847 AVQKTIVSRESVRVG
+847 AVQKAIVSRESVRVG
-862 YVAFARTESFL
+862 YVAFTRTESFL

-917 GAKACIA
+917 GAKN
-924 AGTPVLCRDGWT
+924 V
-936 PIEDVTPQDEV
+936 
-947 WDGVEW
+947 
-953 VRQEGAVS
+953 
-961 KGAKQTLTAYGVR
+961 
-974 MTPDHKVLTTEG
+974 
-986 WRDASQSE
+986 
-994 KFSRADCRIPDGYGV
+994 
-1009 CGFERASHAVE
+1009 
-1020 VPVRCLREDGCS
+1020 
-1032 EFQSTRAL
+1032 
-1040 QERQKPSVMRMP
+1040 
-1052 EREIHRREDRPARHE
+1052 
-1067 SDADMVSVALHEGA
+1067 
-1081 LRDPDRASMEELRG
+1081 
-1095 PRDHSLQGVE
+1095 
-1105 RVVREVLRGHGSDI
+1105 
-1119 PEGATARSNRQR
+1119 
-1131 EGLLEGQ
+1131 
-1138 LPMGIRSREL
+1138 
-1148 QQPAKDS
+1148 
-1155 ARGREAAC
+1155 
-1163 GLVAGNRNRYD
+1163 
-1174 DPVLQT
+1174 
-1180 GARLPEGASVRQ
+1180 
-1192 AGRDEQVYD
+1192 
-1201 LVNCGPRHRFVVL
+1201 
-1214 GEEGPL
+1214 
-1220 IVHNCENIT
+1220 ENIT

-1260 TEAPDTDEFTFKK
+1260 TEAPDTDEFTFQK

-1291 AAGYEAD
+1291 AAGYEAY

>member
-27 DCEILLWGYAID
+27 DCEILLWGYAVD
-39 TEPARVW
+39 NEPARVW

-120 VLRMPTDKAKDKDG
+120 VLSMPTDKAKDKDG

-141 CKPQPECYRVR
+141 CKPQPECYKVR

-250 IGYMAREYGWKID
+250 IDYMAREYGWKID

-642 ARPTVSQ
+642 ARPTMPQ
-649 KEIDFATE
+649 REIDFAAA
-657 VLKQRD
+657 VLKD
-663 GTFECFYDD
+663 GTFECFYED
-672 PSVILPNLLRG
+672 PSSVLPNLLRG

-767 AAFARFASGYGMNL
+767 PAFARFAKAYGIDL
-781 NEMAEYVK
+781 SDMAEYVK
-789 SSAPRADWLDAADS
+789 STAQRAVWLEAVDG
-803 YSFFAEKKMTGGLER
+803 YPYFVEKNRTGGLER
-818 ETFIACETLKR
+818 EAFIACDVLKR
-829 LWRKSNPK
+829 LWRKTNPK

-847 AVQKTIVSRESVRVG
+847 AVQKAIVSRESVRVG
-862 YVAFARTESFL
+862 YVAFTRTESFL

-917 GAKACIA
+917 GAKN
-924 AGTPVLCRDGWT
+924 V
-936 PIEDVTPQDEV
+936 
-947 WDGVEW
+947 
-953 VRQEGAVS
+953 
-961 KGAKQTLTAYGVR
+961 
-974 MTPDHKVLTTEG
+974 
-986 WRDASQSE
+986 
-994 KFSRADCRIPDGYGV
+994 
-1009 CGFERASHAVE
+1009 
-1020 VPVRCLREDGCS
+1020 
-1032 EFQSTRAL
+1032 
-1040 QERQKPSVMRMP
+1040 
-1052 EREIHRREDRPARHE
+1052 
-1067 SDADMVSVALHEGA
+1067 
-1081 LRDPDRASMEELRG
+1081 
-1095 PRDHSLQGVE
+1095 
-1105 RVVREVLRGHGSDI
+1105 
-1119 PEGATARSNRQR
+1119 
-1131 EGLLEGQ
+1131 
-1138 LPMGIRSREL
+1138 
-1148 QQPAKDS
+1148 
-1155 ARGREAAC
+1155 
-1163 GLVAGNRNRYD
+1163 
-1174 DPVLQT
+1174 
-1180 GARLPEGASVRQ
+1180 
-1192 AGRDEQVYD
+1192 
-1201 LVNCGPRHRFVVL
+1201 
-1214 GEEGPL
+1214 
-1220 IVHNCENIT
+1220 ENIT

-1260 TEAPDTDEFTFKK
+1260 TEAPDTDEFTFQK

-1291 AAGYEAD
+1291 AAGYEAY

>member
-141 CKPQPECYRVR
+141 CKPQPECYKVR

-250 IGYMAREYGWKID
+250 IDYMAREYGWKID

-642 ARPTVSQ
+642 ARPTMPQ
-649 KEIDFATE
+649 REIDFAAA
-657 VLKQRD
+657 VLKD
-663 GTFECFYDD
+663 GTFECFYED
-672 PSVILPNLLRG
+672 PSSVLPNLLRG

-767 AAFARFASGYGMNL
+767 PAFARFAKAYGIDL
-781 NEMAEYVK
+781 SDMAEYVK
-789 SSAPRADWLDAADS
+789 STAPRAVWLEAVDG
-803 YSFFAEKKMTGGLER
+803 YPYFVEKNRTGGLER
-818 ETFIACETLKR
+818 EAFIACDVLKR
-829 LWRKSNPK
+829 LWRKTNPK

-847 AVQKTIVSRESVRVG
+847 AVQKAIVSRESVRVG
-862 YVAFARTESFL
+862 YVAFTRTESFL

-890 NPGVGKD
+890 NPSVGKD
-897 SFTYM
+897 SFTYA
-902 GVNQF
+902 GTNQF

-917 GAKACIA
+917 GAKN
-924 AGTPVLCRDGWT
+924 V
-936 PIEDVTPQDEV
+936 
-947 WDGVEW
+947 
-953 VRQEGAVS
+953 
-961 KGAKQTLTAYGVR
+961 
-974 MTPDHKVLTTEG
+974 
-986 WRDASQSE
+986 
-994 KFSRADCRIPDGYGV
+994 
-1009 CGFERASHAVE
+1009 
-1020 VPVRCLREDGCS
+1020 
-1032 EFQSTRAL
+1032 
-1040 QERQKPSVMRMP
+1040 
-1052 EREIHRREDRPARHE
+1052 
-1067 SDADMVSVALHEGA
+1067 
-1081 LRDPDRASMEELRG
+1081 
-1095 PRDHSLQGVE
+1095 
-1105 RVVREVLRGHGSDI
+1105 
-1119 PEGATARSNRQR
+1119 
-1131 EGLLEGQ
+1131 
-1138 LPMGIRSREL
+1138 
-1148 QQPAKDS
+1148 
-1155 ARGREAAC
+1155 
-1163 GLVAGNRNRYD
+1163 
-1174 DPVLQT
+1174 
-1180 GARLPEGASVRQ
+1180 
-1192 AGRDEQVYD
+1192 
-1201 LVNCGPRHRFVVL
+1201 
-1214 GEEGPL
+1214 
-1220 IVHNCENIT
+1220 ENIT

-1281 PDWAPGLPLV
+1281 PAWAPGLPLV
-1291 AAGYEAD
+1291 AAGYEAY

>member
-39 TEPARVW
+39 NEPARVW

-67 QAGERKIVWHNGMMF
+67 QAGERKIVWHNGMSF

-141 CKPQPECYRVR
+141 CKPQPECYKVR

-194 RLQVLDAEINRR
+194 KLQVLDAEINRR

-250 IGYMAREYGWKID
+250 IDYMAREYGWKID

-642 ARPTVSQ
+642 ARPTMPQ
-649 KEIDFATE
+649 REIDFAAA
-657 VLKQRD
+657 VLKD
-663 GTFECFYDD
+663 GTFECFYED
-672 PSVILPNLLRG
+672 PSSVLPNLLRG

-727 HDLYKLAYARAFGV
+727 HDLYKLAYAKAFGV

-767 AAFARFASGYGMNL
+767 PAFARFAKAYGIDL
-781 NEMAEYVK
+781 SDMAEYVK
-789 SSAPRADWLDAADS
+789 STAPRAVWLEAVDG
-803 YSFFAEKKMTGGLER
+803 YPYFVEKNRTGGLER
-818 ETFIACETLKR
+818 EAFIACDVLKR
-829 LWRKSNPK
+829 LWRKTNPK

-847 AVQKTIVSRESVRVG
+847 AVQKAIVSRESVRVG
-862 YVAFARTESFL
+862 YVAFTRTESFL

-917 GAKACIA
+917 GPKCVENAC
-924 AGTPVLCRDGWT
+924 
-936 PIEDVTPQDEV
+936 
-947 WDGVEW
+947 
-953 VRQEGAVS
+953 
-961 KGAKQTLTAYGVR
+961 
-974 MTPDHKVLTTEG
+974 
-986 WRDASQSE
+986 
-994 KFSRADCRIPDGYGV
+994 
-1009 CGFERASHAVE
+1009 
-1020 VPVRCLREDGCS
+1020 
-1032 EFQSTRAL
+1032 
-1040 QERQKPSVMRMP
+1040 
-1052 EREIHRREDRPARHE
+1052 
-1067 SDADMVSVALHEGA
+1067 
-1081 LRDPDRASMEELRG
+1081 
-1095 PRDHSLQGVE
+1095 
-1105 RVVREVLRGHGSDI
+1105 
-1119 PEGATARSNRQR
+1119 
-1131 EGLLEGQ
+1131 
-1138 LPMGIRSREL
+1138 
-1148 QQPAKDS
+1148 
-1155 ARGREAAC
+1155 
-1163 GLVAGNRNRYD
+1163 
-1174 DPVLQT
+1174 
-1180 GARLPEGASVRQ
+1180 
-1192 AGRDEQVYD
+1192 
-1201 LVNCGPRHRFVVL
+1201 
-1214 GEEGPL
+1214 
-1220 IVHNCENIT
+1220 

-1291 AAGYEAD
+1291 AAGYEAY

>member
-39 TEPARVW
+39 NEPARVW

-120 VLRMPTDKAKDKDG
+120 VLSMPTDKAKDKDG

-141 CKPQPECYRVR
+141 CKPQPECYKVR

-206 GVKVDI
+206 GMQIDVD
-212 ELAKAAVELSE
+212 LAEAAVELSE
-223 RRKGILAEE
+223 RNKKLLAEE

-250 IGYMAREYGWKID
+250 IDYMAREYGWKID

-304 LRRVNKDGRMRGGLQ
+304 LRRVNKDGRIRGGLQ

-327 RWCLTGDHEVL
+327 RWG
-338 TPNGWVRLD
+338 
-347 EWQGG
+347 
-352 EIACWNVDETV
+352 
-363 DFMEAKALAFPYEGE
+363 
-378 MCAIESKRVSQISTP
+378 
-393 DHRMACAWGTKREWR
+393 
-408 VKTAEECALGKVRI
+408 
-422 PYYGR
+422 
-427 RKLPWFCVEE
+427 
-437 IPLRVAVMT
+437 
-446 QADGHFS
+446 
-453 SRGRVTFH
+453 
-461 FKKERKVA
+461 
-469 RCQMLLSAAGI
+469 
-480 RFSRNTYETGTV
+480 
-492 FTVYPSDIP
+492 
-501 EWLRAFE
+501 
-508 EKVFSP
+508 
-514 ALFDA
+514 
-519 DPDVFFDELSFW
+519 
-531 DGSVST
+531 
-537 KNSFQYS
+537 
-544 TAVRANA
+544 
-551 DFVQAFAHMS
+551 
-561 GRAAIL
+561 
-567 LERPGRKEGWSTIYT
+567 
-582 LNIWENGSNRSVV
+582 
-595 MPEAHSKQA
+595 
-604 FKGTVYCA
+604 
-612 ETKTGFFMVRRNGRV
+612 
-627 WVTGN
+627 
-632 SGRGMQLQNL
+632 GRGFQPQNL
-642 ARPTVSQ
+642 ARPTMPQ
-649 KEIDFATE
+649 REIDFAAA
-657 VLKQRD
+657 VLKD
-663 GTFECFYDD
+663 GTFECFYED
-672 PSVILPNLLRG
+672 PSSVLPNLLRG

-767 AAFARFASGYGMNL
+767 PAFARFAKAYGIDL
-781 NEMAEYVK
+781 SDMAEYVK
-789 SSAPRADWLDAADS
+789 STAQRAVWLEAVDG
-803 YSFFAEKKMTGGLER
+803 YPYFVEKNRTGGLER
-818 ETFIACETLKR
+818 EAFIACDVLKR
-829 LWRKSNPK
+829 LWRKTNPK

-847 AVQKTIVSRESVRVG
+847 AVQKAIVSRESVRVG
-862 YVAFARTESFL
+862 YVAFTRTESFL

-917 GAKACIA
+917 GAKN
-924 AGTPVLCRDGWT
+924 V
-936 PIEDVTPQDEV
+936 
-947 WDGVEW
+947 
-953 VRQEGAVS
+953 
-961 KGAKQTLTAYGVR
+961 
-974 MTPDHKVLTTEG
+974 
-986 WRDASQSE
+986 
-994 KFSRADCRIPDGYGV
+994 
-1009 CGFERASHAVE
+1009 
-1020 VPVRCLREDGCS
+1020 
-1032 EFQSTRAL
+1032 
-1040 QERQKPSVMRMP
+1040 
-1052 EREIHRREDRPARHE
+1052 
-1067 SDADMVSVALHEGA
+1067 
-1081 LRDPDRASMEELRG
+1081 
-1095 PRDHSLQGVE
+1095 
-1105 RVVREVLRGHGSDI
+1105 
-1119 PEGATARSNRQR
+1119 
-1131 EGLLEGQ
+1131 
-1138 LPMGIRSREL
+1138 
-1148 QQPAKDS
+1148 
-1155 ARGREAAC
+1155 
-1163 GLVAGNRNRYD
+1163 
-1174 DPVLQT
+1174 
-1180 GARLPEGASVRQ
+1180 
-1192 AGRDEQVYD
+1192 
-1201 LVNCGPRHRFVVL
+1201 
-1214 GEEGPL
+1214 
-1220 IVHNCENIT
+1220 ENIT

-1260 TEAPDTDEFTFKK
+1260 TETPDTDEFTFKK

-1291 AAGYEAD
+1291 AAGYEAY

>member
-39 TEPARVW
+39 NEPARVW
-46 DCTNPQ
+46 DCTSPQ

-82 DTVVLAAHGYHIPLE
+82 DTVVLAAHGYPIPLE

-141 CKPQPECYRVR
+141 CKPQPECYKVR

-250 IGYMAREYGWKID
+250 IDYMAREYGWKID

-642 ARPTVSQ
+642 ARPTMPQ
-649 KEIDFATE
+649 REIDFAAA
-657 VLKQRD
+657 VLKD

-917 GAKACIA
+917 GPKCVENAC
-924 AGTPVLCRDGWT
+924 
-936 PIEDVTPQDEV
+936 
-947 WDGVEW
+947 
-953 VRQEGAVS
+953 
-961 KGAKQTLTAYGVR
+961 
-974 MTPDHKVLTTEG
+974 
-986 WRDASQSE
+986 
-994 KFSRADCRIPDGYGV
+994 
-1009 CGFERASHAVE
+1009 
-1020 VPVRCLREDGCS
+1020 
-1032 EFQSTRAL
+1032 
-1040 QERQKPSVMRMP
+1040 
-1052 EREIHRREDRPARHE
+1052 
-1067 SDADMVSVALHEGA
+1067 
-1081 LRDPDRASMEELRG
+1081 
-1095 PRDHSLQGVE
+1095 
-1105 RVVREVLRGHGSDI
+1105 
-1119 PEGATARSNRQR
+1119 
-1131 EGLLEGQ
+1131 
-1138 LPMGIRSREL
+1138 
-1148 QQPAKDS
+1148 
-1155 ARGREAAC
+1155 
-1163 GLVAGNRNRYD
+1163 
-1174 DPVLQT
+1174 
-1180 GARLPEGASVRQ
+1180 
-1192 AGRDEQVYD
+1192 
-1201 LVNCGPRHRFVVL
+1201 
-1214 GEEGPL
+1214 
-1220 IVHNCENIT
+1220 

-1281 PDWAPGLPLV
+1281 PDWAPELPLV
-1291 AAGYEAD
+1291 AAGYEAY

>member
-39 TEPARVW
+39 NEPARVW

-141 CKPQPECYRVR
+141 CKPQPECYKVR

-223 RRKGILAEE
+223 RRKSILAEE

-250 IGYMAREYGWKID
+250 IDYMAREYGWKID

-642 ARPTVSQ
+642 ARPTMPQ
-649 KEIDFATE
+649 REIDFAAA
-657 VLKQRD
+657 VLKD
-663 GTFECFYDD
+663 GTFECFYED
-672 PSVILPNLLRG
+672 PSSVLPNLLRG

-767 AAFARFASGYGMNL
+767 PAFARFAKAYGIDL
-781 NEMAEYVK
+781 SDMAEYVK
-789 SSAPRADWLDAADS
+789 STAPRAVWLEAVDG
-803 YSFFAEKKMTGGLER
+803 YPYFVEKNRTGGLER
-818 ETFIACETLKR
+818 EPFIACDVLKR

-837 IVQFWANVGQ
+837 IVQFWANAGN

-917 GAKACIA
+917 GAKN
-924 AGTPVLCRDGWT
+924 V
-936 PIEDVTPQDEV
+936 
-947 WDGVEW
+947 
-953 VRQEGAVS
+953 
-961 KGAKQTLTAYGVR
+961 
-974 MTPDHKVLTTEG
+974 
-986 WRDASQSE
+986 
-994 KFSRADCRIPDGYGV
+994 
-1009 CGFERASHAVE
+1009 
-1020 VPVRCLREDGCS
+1020 
-1032 EFQSTRAL
+1032 
-1040 QERQKPSVMRMP
+1040 
-1052 EREIHRREDRPARHE
+1052 
-1067 SDADMVSVALHEGA
+1067 
-1081 LRDPDRASMEELRG
+1081 
-1095 PRDHSLQGVE
+1095 
-1105 RVVREVLRGHGSDI
+1105 
-1119 PEGATARSNRQR
+1119 
-1131 EGLLEGQ
+1131 
-1138 LPMGIRSREL
+1138 
-1148 QQPAKDS
+1148 
-1155 ARGREAAC
+1155 
-1163 GLVAGNRNRYD
+1163 
-1174 DPVLQT
+1174 
-1180 GARLPEGASVRQ
+1180 
-1192 AGRDEQVYD
+1192 
-1201 LVNCGPRHRFVVL
+1201 
-1214 GEEGPL
+1214 
-1220 IVHNCENIT
+1220 ENIT

-1260 TEAPDTDEFTFKK
+1260 TEAPDTDEYTFKK

-1291 AAGYEAD
+1291 AAGYEAY